1 MNLKDAVN
9 YEYSEQ
15 DMIKP
20 LKNITLSEADST
32 ETFDFKPF
40 EYERGTVT
48 KTAKGIINTIRDM
61 QDIPEQVKIFGKR
74 ISFGFGGYFG
84 DTEEETER
92 KKLNLVTAERN
103 LNEAQAE
110 RYKYTSP
117 KETESLSYGIGGGIV
132 NYGTMLVPA
141 GLVGGGLKAAGA
153 GAKAIST
160 GAEIAGL
167 GTMSVMELA
176 GQVQDKTPEKDGE
189 IDIEAMTPEWAR
201 KATGGTIAYTGLSA
215 LTEKYVG
222 FGKQMKMWNKPIQ
235 WGGNVTSKALTTLRT
250 AGTNALSEGA
260 TEGIQDLEA
269 TGIGLIDGTL
279 TMDKLPARLQ
289 QAWKSA
295 IIGGII
301 GGGVGTAAAMKSAR
315 NVKKQL
321 REMVA
326 PVVGEKDANTV
337 AEAIYNAGTDDM
349 TKAISIELELSS
361 ELKNK
366 HGKVWNS
373 MLTAVTKEME
383 GKPRFEGWSED
394 QKAHYA
400 NTVAK
405 HFADQTLAEANF
417 RGTTLDAILRASD
430 ITWNKGIRLARHIN
444 LFDAL
449 KNPEMIPPETK
460 LKRESLLA
468 FLKRQGGLQDYGGE
482 LKSRDAQKL
491 YPGIVSKNGMN
502 FDDAALMAW
511 ENGYFPSKTERPDIN
526 EFLEAVDE
534 GLRGNHRY
542 NVEEERNF
550 SDAIEDLREEL
561 DRLGID
567 YENMT
572 AAEIEKA
579 VDEIPELK
587 SLEREAAFYEQYEPE
602 IGLSEDEAER
612 FAMETEGKQYPVIE
626 DKDLPEYYQ
635 IAEENAQLDAENPAY
650 EGETITINGQ
660 EKTVYNSDGER
671 IAQSKEALEN
681 FYKWFGDSKV
691 VDEQGRPLVVYH
703 GSDSNFEVFDRTK
716 TRSTMDIQGNFFSPW
731 ELDAQGYGQ
740 NVRAFYLSIQNP
752 ASSNVGYKAL
762 KKFQGQND
770 AGIKAREELENMG
783 YDGVN
788 NDDEEYIAFES
799 NQIKSTQNRGTYS
812 ASDNIYYQMS
822 SKEITENLLRDIKKT
837 LTKPVSSEVL
847 SKTISTFNKTQGGR
861 GYTET
866 GDSVQAEIARSQGLA
881 TAQEISKAFK
891 NKGINISISTIENS
905 QVADEWHHI
914 GKNMKK
920 ANFYDVENFDID
932 ELLQEQKQEIREK
945 ERDKLFKDNVK
956 KLGLDKLK
964 DDDLYKKYQEATGE
978 KYGSFDSTVR
988 MFDSRRKAKN
998 YLYSFIIQ
1006 NTQTEFEQKNKVAQG
1021 TYSESENIYYQTG
1034 EDRDLVALHSISA
1047 GNLERAI
1054 DFGGFPVPSIAI
1066 VKKGQEFHFDDLP
1079 ITLVSNKEMIDPY
1092 DERNEVYNRDV
1103 WSKTFPFK
1111 TYKNPTEAKVKK
1123 FKDKYEGYFKK
1134 SASKNQLG
1142 SFIYQ
1147 VQRLNP
1153 ASAFNEYKNSSGM
1166 ILYYLE
1172 NIKGEKVE
1180 LKKKD
1185 VASDVLS
1192 MAGIDEELANKI
1204 KELDVE
1210 VDREKIGKAYLA
1222 MQEKKIA
1229 EDFADIQDEE
1239 KKNKLIKLSRKML
1252 LENKFDKDGKL
1263 YFSVAD
1269 TIVTAAKRYFE
1280 AKGEKVLDYYEV
1292 SRFLREKVEDD
1303 AKYEEWAEKTFE
1315 DDLVGNPMVEVGNKL
1330 KPFTIGN
1337 VVDAMILGNT
1347 VASQNALFGSGKII
1361 ASGAKKLE
1369 TIRDIKE
1376 EGKKLVSKEQSQKNM
1391 EEVNEQIDTF
1401 TRYFMD
1407 KNDFQQNMDRKTAS
1421 GEALAQV
1428 VKNKNITKESLQKA
1442 LNKYLVGKEKYSDE
1456 ALSYGIQVAKN
1467 IKNLVRYYFE
1477 AKPQR
1482 AVGLNEFSGAI
1493 MPTSTEF
1500 DAIAKKAE
1508 NAGLKVVRSDNQT
1521 EALEQFDNVYFQRG
1535 KNAQGSTKITPD
1547 EYIIK
1552 LLEEADESTL
1562 PHEFAHYWLTE
1573 MWNYTKTGRASENYM
1588 KRWNTIAD
1596 YLEVKPEQTRLT
1608 RGQQEKFASSY
1619 EAYLTRGE
1627 LPTPLI
1633 GSVFDDYDKWLQQVY
1648 KDYNKINYQSG
1659 FGKRRVRLTDA
1670 AIKFFQS
1677 MTTGTLEAPA
1687 LAPKNTGVAIPEKTE
1702 EVIKPT
1708 NEVVETPA
1716 TYETTRVINITEGE
1730 KGVSKVYQR
1739 EAMKHADRIV
1749 DELGVSYN
1757 KINLEEQA
1765 VKATEWVQNNLD
1777 EARKVVNGAPSPEG
1791 IIDTAIF
1798 IAYENEMLRIGNNAE
1813 YQRVLKIHSQVQT
1826 QRGQAIAAERITTDD
1841 VNNPAYWWKKLQ
1853 KSQETNVAR
1862 KLFKGDVKALN
1873 EAVETETKSIMKQ
1886 IAGKPKEEQVE
1897 ALTKLA
1903 EKLQKDYN
1911 LDTLYQM
1918 PDEVNERTV
1927 KEFVKDVFG
1936 INPDLITGNEVINK
1950 AEQLQKLWD
1959 NTKDDSGN
1967 PSVEAMRAKRE
1978 LNDLIQTRNPSS
1990 TLAIWTSI
1998 FGRGVMLMSVKS
2010 PVLNVISNIE
2020 AGLTEG
2026 ITRRIMYG
2034 ATEKAVDKTVKEK
2047 FSKYAWEVYKASG
2060 DIVST
2065 MNNYDDDMR
2074 VIGEQI
2080 LHSQGQGALR
2090 AASRKVEE
2098 VSFKYLMGAPDAW
2111 FKRLAFNDTA
2121 DLLATKIARE
2131 EGAKDISK
2139 RATEIYK
2146 DAILIKPQTE
2156 QGQLVR
2162 QKAQEQ
2168 AHYTTFTNDSWA
2180 AKFGLSARN
2189 WLNMVGRNKVRLGD
2203 LTMKFVKTPANVQM
2217 MGLEYGFGSL
2227 YTLYNIQEI
2236 IKNPQSEVSQHA
2248 IRAAVRNGLGI
2259 ALAALLYSMLDPEDY
2274 FSEFDTL
2281 NPKEKDRMRAMG
2293 AMPNSIKIGNRWVS
2307 LDYFGQIAIP
2317 LVGMLEARRN
2327 NGLRSYIQSGLTQAA
2342 KIPGIKET
2350 KQLIDTMSEYARYD
2364 LKPEKIVQ
2372 MIAGTVLD
2380 QARAM
2385 TIPAIVN
2392 DIAKMTDDYERDT
2405 MGGVFDKV
2413 FASIPGLRQTL
2424 PERYGIQ
2431 GIIETEPALS
2441 TLLFGSRVKTV
2452 QEDKLVREINKLSTK
2467 DEQPSISDVT
2477 KYGNLRLLSAEK
2489 KVRVRKEFYK
2499 FYNSESKKLIS
2510 TRAYKKKSPE
2520 EQKKALNKVR
2530 NRVIKSLKE
2539 KYSNDIKREKRR

>member
-1 MNLKDAVN
+1 MNLDDAEN
-9 YEYSEQ
+9 KLYTSEE
-15 DMIKP
+15 ITEPVK
-20 LKNITLSEADST
+20 LFTLSEADKMNKYT
-32 ETFDFKPF
+32 FKPF
-40 EYERGTVT
+40 DYDVRSDFS
-48 KTAKGIINTIRDM
+48 KGVSVGVGELS
-61 QDIPEQVKIFGKR
+61 DIPQEVVLFGKR
-74 ISFGFGGYFG
+74 ARLALGGYFG
-84 DTEEETER
+84 DTPEEFENKR
-92 KKLNLVTAERN
+92 VNLITAERN
-103 LNEAQAE
+103 LQEAKQNRMLE
-110 RYKYTSP
+110 NKVSP
-117 KETESLSYGIGGGIV
+117 EASESLSFSIGSNIPTFA
-132 NYGTMLVPA
+132 TMLLGA
-141 GLVGGGLKAAGA
+141 SAAYRGVR
-153 GAKAIST
+153 AIST
-160 GAEIAGL
+160 AEKAIGAAGKI
-167 GTMSVMELA
+167 GLA
-176 GQVQDKTPEKDGE
+176 ENFLFEGASEVAKKTPTVSKTDERIKTGE
-189 IDIEAMTPEWAR
+189 ARAGELDVDKITKEWAA
-201 KATGGTIAYTGLSA
+201 KSTLDVPLYAAVSTYLEA
-215 LTEKYVG
+215 KVG
-222 FGKQMKMWNKPIQ
+222 FGEQLNIWNTPIKLS
-235 WGGNVTSKALTTLRT
+235 GTTKNIVARALAKTGVTA
-250 AGTNALSEGA
+250 ASEGT
-260 TEGIQDLEA
+260 TETLQSLSS
-269 TGIGLIDGTL
+269 TGINLIDGTI
-279 TMDKLPARLQ
+279 TPKDLPEELQ
-289 QAWKSA
+289 EAVMSG
-295 IIGGII
+295 IVGGIM
-301 GGGVGTAAAMKSAR
+301 GTASGGSVSLKQAR
-315 NVKKQL
+315 NAISMIRQQI
-321 REMVA
+321 E
-326 PVVGEKDANTV
+326 PVVGKENAQVV
-337 AEAIYNAGTDDM
+337 AESLFNDASTDLSNIV
-349 TKAISIELELSS
+349 TRELELDSQ
-361 ELKNK
+361 LRNK
-366 HGKVWNS
+366 HGNVWNS

-468 FLKRQGGLQDYGGE
+468 FLKRNGGLQDYGGE

-491 YPGIVSKNGMN
+491 YPGIVNKNGMN

-511 ENGYFPSKTERPDIN
+511 ENGYFSSKTERPDIN

-542 NVEEERNF
+542 NTEEERNF

-579 VDEIPELK
+579 VDEIPEMK

-612 FAMETEGKQYPVIE
+612 LAMETEGKQYPVIE

-635 IAEENAQLDAENPAY
+635 IADENAKLDAENPAY
-650 EGETITINGQ
+650 DGETITINGK
-660 EKTVYNSDGER
+660 ERTVYNSNGER

-703 GSDSNFEVFDRTK
+703 GSENKFDTFDIKKIGKYGEAIGHGFYFAEKGIAERYNKGYLYPVYLRMENPVDYLDSNKIKKRQIEDIADWFNDNYIENEDGHRLFVDNLDYTFKGRKIDSYLISDMLDFAEYNEKDIDKDEVYQDIYKKIKEVTGIDGFIQK
-716 TRSTMDIQGNFFSPW
+716 TDVGTT
-731 ELDAQGYGQ
+731 Y
-740 NVRAFYLSIQNP
+740 VAFTP
-752 ASSNVGYKAL
+752 
-762 KKFQGQND
+762 
-770 AGIKAREELENMG
+770 
-783 YDGVN
+783 
-788 NDDEEYIAFES
+788 

-812 ASDNIYYQMS
+812 
-822 SKEITENLLRDIKKT
+822 
-837 LTKPVSSEVL
+837 
-847 SKTISTFNKTQGGR
+847 
-861 GYTET
+861 
-866 GDSVQAEIARSQGLA
+866 
-881 TAQEISKAFK
+881 
-891 NKGINISISTIENS
+891 
-905 QVADEWHHI
+905 
-914 GKNMKK
+914 
-920 ANFYDVENFDID
+920 
-932 ELLQEQKQEIREK
+932 
-945 ERDKLFKDNVK
+945 
-956 KLGLDKLK
+956 
-964 DDDLYKKYQEATGE
+964 
-978 KYGSFDSTVR
+978 
-988 MFDSRRKAKN
+988 
-998 YLYSFIIQ
+998 
-1006 NTQTEFEQKNKVAQG
+1006 
-1021 TYSESENIYYQTG
+1021 ESENIYYQSAFHGTPFPELEGGSFKLEKIGTG
-1034 EDRDLVALHSISA
+1034 ENAQAHGYGLYYAASYDIADKRYRERLTKPYTWFIS
-1047 GNLERAI
+1047 
-1054 DFGGFPVPSIAI
+1054 FGKVEYD
-1066 VKKGQEFHFDDLP
+1066 KKSG
-1079 ITLVSNKEMIDPY
+1079 K
-1092 DERNEVYNRDV
+1092 
-1103 WSKTFPFK
+1103 
-1111 TYKNPTEAKVKK
+1111 YKN
-1123 FKDKYEGYFKK
+1123 
-1134 SASKNQLG
+1134 
-1142 SFIYQ
+1142 
-1147 VQRLNP
+1147 
-1153 ASAFNEYKNSSGM
+1153 AFNEKTLEFEVYKDFKLDANEDYDT
-1166 ILYYLE
+1166 L
-1172 NIKGEKVE
+1172 IKSYEQTKGFADNTEEKIKIA
-1180 LKKKD
+1180 KKYKEYFINGD
-1185 VASDVLS
+1185 IHNFSDES
-1192 MAGIDEELANKI
+1192 MATGQ
-1204 KELDVE
+1204 VYE
-1210 VDREKIGKAYLA
+1210 VDLPENPYLLDE
-1222 MQEKKIA
+1222 QKTFA
-1229 EDFADIQDEE
+1229 EQSDFVKQQ
-1239 KKNKLIKLSRKML
+1239 LML
-1252 LENKFDKDGKL
+1252 VWDNL
-1263 YFSVAD
+1263 V
-1269 TIVTAAKRYFE
+1269 I
-1280 AKGEKVLDYYEV
+1280 
-1292 SRFLREKVEDD
+1292 DD
-1303 AKYEEWAEKTFE
+1303 AKIVNLTGSKTNPYKNVARHKTGKE
-1315 DDLVGNPMVEVGNKL
+1315 IYKDLAN
-1330 KPFTIGN
+1330 
-1337 VVDAMILGNT
+1337 ILGSDKA
-1347 VASQNALFGSGKII
+1347 ASEL
-1361 ASGAKKLE
+1361 LE
-1369 TIRDIKE
+1369 KNGIK
-1376 EGKKLVSKEQSQKNM
+1376 GITYDGRQDGQCFVIFNPKDVKVIQK
-1391 EEVNEQIDTF
+1391 F
-1401 TRYFMD
+1401 Y
-1407 KNDFQQNMDRKTAS
+1407 
-1421 GEALAQV
+1421 
-1428 VKNKNITKESLQKA
+1428 
-1442 LNKYLVGKEKYSDE
+1442 
-1456 ALSYGIQVAKN
+1456 
-1467 IKNLVRYYFE
+1467 
-1477 AKPQR
+1477 
-1482 AVGLNEFSGAI
+1482 
-1493 MPTSTEF
+1493 
-1500 DAIAKKAE
+1500 
-1508 NAGLKVVRSDNQT
+1508 
-1521 EALEQFDNVYFQRG
+1521 QRG

-1552 LLEEADESTL
+1552 LLESADESTL

-1573 MWNYTKTGRASENYM
+1573 MWNYTRTGRASENYM
-1588 KRWNTIAD
+1588 KRWNVISD
-1596 YLEVKPEQTRLT
+1596 YLGIKPEQTRLT

-1648 KDYNKINYQSG
+1648 NDYNKINYRSG

-1687 LAPKNTGVAIPEKTE
+1687 LAPKNTGVAIPKKTE

-1749 DELGVSYN
+1749 DELGVFYN

-1765 VKATEWVQNNLD
+1765 VKAVEWVQNNLD
-1777 EARKVVNGAPSPEG
+1777 EAHKVVNGAPAPEG

-1813 YQRVLKIHSQVQT
+1813 YQRALKIHGQVQA
-1826 QRGQAIAAERITTDD
+1826 QRGQAISAERIATDD
-1841 VNNPAYWWKKLQ
+1841 VYNPAYWWKKLQ
-1853 KSQETNVAR
+1853 KSQETNVVR
-1862 KLFKGDVKALN
+1862 KLFKGDADALN
-1873 EAVETETKSIMKQ
+1873 KVVETETKNLMKQ
-1886 IAGKPKEEQVE
+1886 IAGKPRDEQVK
-1897 ALTKLA
+1897 ALSNLA

-1927 KEFVKDVFG
+1927 REFIKDTIGV
-1936 INPDLITGNEVINK
+1936 NPDVMTGNEVINK

-1959 NTKDDSGN
+1959 NTKDNSGN

-1978 LNDLIQTRNPSS
+1978 LNDLIQAQNPSS

-1998 FGRGVMLMSVKS
+1998 FGRGVMLTSVKS

-2026 ITRRIMYG
+2026 ITRRIMYKT
-2034 ATEKAVDKTVKEK
+2034 TEKAVDTNVKKE
-2047 FSKYAWEVYKASG
+2047 FSDYAWEVYKASG

-2065 MNNYDDDMR
+2065 MNDYDDDMR

-2080 LHSQGQGALR
+2080 LHSQGPGAFR

-2098 VSFKYLMGAPDAW
+2098 ISFKYLMGAPDAVS
-2111 FKRLAFNDTA
+2111 KTLAFNDTA

-2146 DAILIKPQTE
+2146 DAILIRPQTE

-2227 YTLYNIQEI
+2227 YTLYNVQEI
-2236 IKNPQSEVSQHA
+2236 IKNPQSQVSQHA

-2259 ALAALLYSMLDPEDY
+2259 ALAALLYSMLDPDDY

-2307 LDYFGQIAIP
+2307 LDYFGQIAIS

-2327 NGLRSYIQSGLTQAA
+2327 DGLRSYIQSGLTQAA

-2372 MIAGTVLD
+2372 MMAGTVLD

-2424 PERYGIQ
+2424 PERYGVQ
-2431 GIIETEPALS
+2431 GIVETEPALS
-2441 TLLFGSRVKTV
+2441 TLLFGSRVKTA
-2452 QEDKLVREINKLSTK
+2452 QDNKLVREISKLSTK

-2477 KYGNLRLLSAEK
+2477 KYGDLRLLSAEK

-2499 FYNSESKKLIS
+2499 LYNSESKKLIS
-2510 TRAYKKKSPE
+2510 TRAYKEKTPE

-2530 NRVIKSLKE
+2530 SRVVKSLKE
-2539 KYSNDIKREKRR
+2539 KYSNDIQREKRRQ

>member
-1 MNLKDAVN
+1 MNLDDAEN
-9 YEYSEQ
+9 KLYNSEEI
-15 DMIKP
+15 IKP
-20 LKNITLSEADST
+20 VKLFTLSEADKMNKYT
-32 ETFDFKPF
+32 FKPF
-40 EYERGTVT
+40 DYDVRSDFS
-48 KTAKGIINTIRDM
+48 KGVSVGVGELS
-61 QDIPEQVKIFGKR
+61 DIPQEVVLFGKR
-74 ISFGFGGYFG
+74 ARLALGGYFG
-84 DTEEETER
+84 DTPEEFENKR
-92 KKLNLVTAERN
+92 VNLITAERN
-103 LNEAQAE
+103 LLEAKQNRMLE
-110 RYKYTSP
+110 NKVSP
-117 KETESLSYGIGGGIV
+117 EASESLSFSIGSNIPTFA
-132 NYGTMLVPA
+132 TML
-141 GLVGGGLKAAGA
+141 LGA
-153 GAKAIST
+153 GAAYRGVRAISTAEKAISAAGKIGLAENFLFE
-160 GAEIAGL
+160 GASEVAK
-167 GTMSVMELA
+167 
-176 GQVQDKTPEKDGE
+176 KTPTVSKTDERIKTGE
-189 IDIEAMTPEWAR
+189 ARAGELDVDKITKEWAA
-201 KATGGTIAYTGLSA
+201 KSTLDVPLYAAVSTYLEA
-215 LTEKYVG
+215 KVG
-222 FGKQMKMWNKPIQ
+222 FGEQLNIWNTPIKLS
-235 WGGNVTSKALTTLRT
+235 GTTKNIVARALAKTGVTA
-250 AGTNALSEGA
+250 ASEGT
-260 TEGIQDLEA
+260 TETLQSLSS
-269 TGIGLIDGTL
+269 TGINLIDGTI
-279 TMDKLPARLQ
+279 TPKELPEELQ
-289 QAWKSA
+289 EAVMSG
-295 IIGGII
+295 IVGGIM
-301 GGGVGTAAAMKSAR
+301 GTASGGSVSLKQAR
-315 NVKKQL
+315 NAISMIRQQV
-321 REMVA
+321 E
-326 PVVGEKDANTV
+326 PVVGKENAQTV
-337 AEAIYNAGTDDM
+337 AESLFNDASTDLSNIV
-349 TKAISIELELSS
+349 TRELELDSQ
-361 ELKNK
+361 LRNK
-366 HGKVWNS
+366 HGNVWNS

-383 GKPRFEGWSED
+383 GKSRFEGWSED
-394 QKAHYA
+394 RKAHYA

-417 RGTTLDAILRASD
+417 RGTTLDAVLRASD
-430 ITWNKGIRLARHIN
+430 ITWDNGIRLARHIN

-449 KNPEMIPPETK
+449 KNPEMIPAQTK

-468 FLKRQGGLQDYGGE
+468 FLKRKGGLQDYGGE

-511 ENGYFPSKTERPDIN
+511 EHGYFPSKTERPDIN

-550 SDAIEDLREEL
+550 SDAIEDLKEEL

-587 SLEREAAFYEQYEPE
+587 SLEHEAAFYEQYEPE

-635 IAEENAQLDAENPAY
+635 IADENAKLDKENPAY
-650 EGETITINGQ
+650 ESETIKINGQ
-660 EKTVYNSDGER
+660 DKTVYNSNGER
-671 IAQSKEALEN
+671 IAQSKEALQN

-691 VDEQGRPLVVYH
+691 VDKQGRPLVVYH
-703 GSDSNFEVFDRTK
+703 GSENKFDTFDIKKIGKYGEAIGHGFYFAEKGIAERYNKGYLYPVYLRMENPVDYLDSNKIKKRQIEDIADWFNDNYIENEDGHRLFVDNLDYTFKGRKIDSYLISDMLDFAEYNEKDIDKDEVYQDIYKKIKEVTGIDGFIQK
-716 TRSTMDIQGNFFSPW
+716 TDVGTT
-731 ELDAQGYGQ
+731 Y
-740 NVRAFYLSIQNP
+740 VAFNP
-752 ASSNVGYKAL
+752 
-762 KKFQGQND
+762 
-770 AGIKAREELENMG
+770 
-783 YDGVN
+783 
-788 NDDEEYIAFES
+788 

-812 ASDNIYYQMS
+812 
-822 SKEITENLLRDIKKT
+822 
-837 LTKPVSSEVL
+837 
-847 SKTISTFNKTQGGR
+847 
-861 GYTET
+861 
-866 GDSVQAEIARSQGLA
+866 
-881 TAQEISKAFK
+881 
-891 NKGINISISTIENS
+891 
-905 QVADEWHHI
+905 
-914 GKNMKK
+914 
-920 ANFYDVENFDID
+920 
-932 ELLQEQKQEIREK
+932 
-945 ERDKLFKDNVK
+945 
-956 KLGLDKLK
+956 
-964 DDDLYKKYQEATGE
+964 
-978 KYGSFDSTVR
+978 
-988 MFDSRRKAKN
+988 
-998 YLYSFIIQ
+998 
-1006 NTQTEFEQKNKVAQG
+1006 
-1021 TYSESENIYYQTG
+1021 ESENIYYQT
-1034 EDRDLVALHSISA
+1034 AFA
-1047 GNLERAI
+1047 GSRV
-1054 DFGGFPVPSIAI
+1054 D
-1066 VKKGQEFHFDDLP
+1066 
-1079 ITLVSNKEMIDPY
+1079 Y
-1092 DERNEVYNRDV
+1092 DEPSLEAIGTGEGAQAHGWGLYYALNRDV
-1103 WSKTFPFK
+1103 AEGYRETFTKGQSKLIIGDKSIEELINSYDWNNEDYDIADNMIDEITRHLEFRAKNQKDTYEARQSVLQDIGNYIQDLRGYLKKGSDDEVYIKHVKEDLENAEKLRDKIATYNAKEFK
-1111 TYKNPTEAKVKK
+1111 FEEQKGQVHEVDIPENPYLLDEQKILGEQSPLVKK
-1123 FKDKYEGYFKK
+1123 
-1134 SASKNQLG
+1134 A
-1142 SFIYQ
+1142 
-1147 VQRLNP
+1147 
-1153 ASAFNEYKNSSGM
+1153 
-1166 ILYYLE
+1166 
-1172 NIKGEKVE
+1172 
-1180 LKKKD
+1180 
-1185 VASDVLS
+1185 
-1192 MAGIDEELANKI
+1192 
-1204 KELDVE
+1204 
-1210 VDREKIGKAYLA
+1210 
-1222 MQEKKIA
+1222 
-1229 EDFADIQDEE
+1229 
-1239 KKNKLIKLSRKML
+1239 
-1252 LENKFDKDGKL
+1252 
-1263 YFSVAD
+1263 
-1269 TIVTAAKRYFE
+1269 
-1280 AKGEKVLDYYEV
+1280 
-1292 SRFLREKVEDD
+1292 LREV
-1303 AKYEEWAEKTFE
+1303 AK
-1315 DDLVGNPMVEVGNKL
+1315 EVGVKWDNRYD
-1330 KPFTIGN
+1330 N
-1337 VVDAMILGNT
+1337 
-1347 VASQNALFGSGKII
+1347 GKYIY
-1361 ASGAKKLE
+1361 
-1369 TIRDIKE
+1369 D
-1376 EGKKLVSKEQSQKNM
+1376 
-1391 EEVNEQIDTF
+1391 
-1401 TRYFMD
+1401 
-1407 KNDFQQNMDRKTAS
+1407 
-1421 GEALAQV
+1421 
-1428 VKNKNITKESLQKA
+1428 
-1442 LNKYLVGKEKYSDE
+1442 
-1456 ALSYGIQVAKN
+1456 N
-1467 IKNLVRYYFE
+1467 IKNVLGS
-1477 AKPQR
+1477 Q
-1482 AVGLNEFSGAI
+1482 
-1493 MPTSTEF
+1493 
-1500 DAIAKKAE
+1500 KAASQMLE
-1508 NAGLKVVRSDNQT
+1508 KYGIKGITYDGRQDGRCFVIFNPKDVKVIQK
-1521 EALEQFDNVYFQRG
+1521 FYQRG

-1552 LLEEADESTL
+1552 LLESADESTL

-1573 MWNYTKTGRASENYM
+1573 MWNYTRTGRASENYM
-1588 KRWNTIAD
+1588 KRWNIISD
-1596 YLEVKPEQTRLT
+1596 YLGIKPEQTRLT

-1648 KDYNKINYQSG
+1648 NDYNKINYQSG

-1716 TYETTRVINITEGE
+1716 TYDTTRVINITEGQ
-1730 KGVSKVYQR
+1730 KGVSKVFQR

-1765 VKATEWVQNNLD
+1765 IKASEWVQNNLD
-1777 EARKVVNGAPSPEG
+1777 EARKVVNGAPAPEG

-1813 YQRVLKIHSQVQT
+1813 YQRALKIHSQVQT

-1841 VNNPAYWWKKLQ
+1841 VYNPAYWWKKLQ

-1862 KLFKGDVKALN
+1862 KLFKGDTDALN
-1873 EAVETETKSIMKQ
+1873 QVVETETKNLMKQ
-1886 IAGKPKEEQVE
+1886 IAGKPRDEQVK
-1897 ALTKLA
+1897 ALSNLA

-1918 PDEVNERTV
+1918 PDEVNELTV
-1927 KEFVKDVFG
+1927 REFVKDTLGV
-1936 INPDLITGNEVINK
+1936 NPDVMTGNEVINK

-1959 NTKDDSGN
+1959 NTKDSSGN

-1978 LNDLIQTRNPSS
+1978 LNDLIQAQNPSS

-1998 FGRGVMLMSVKS
+1998 FGRGVMLASVKS
-2010 PVLNVISNIE
+2010 PVLNIISNIE

-2026 ITRRIMYG
+2026 ITRRIMYKT
-2034 ATEKAVDKTVKEK
+2034 TEKAVDANVKKE
-2047 FSKYAWEVYKASG
+2047 FSNYAWEVYKASG

-2065 MNNYDDDMR
+2065 MNDYDDDMR

-2080 LHSQGQGALR
+2080 LHSQGQGAFR

-2098 VSFKYLMGAPDAW
+2098 ISFKYLMGAPDAVS
-2111 FKRLAFNDTA
+2111 KTLAFNDTA

-2146 DAILIKPQTE
+2146 DAILIRPQTE

-2227 YTLYNIQEI
+2227 YTLYNIQEV

-2281 NPKEKDRMRAMG
+2281 NPKEKDRMRALG
-2293 AMPNSIKIGNRWVS
+2293 ALPNSIKIGNRWVS

-2327 NGLRSYIQSGLTQAA
+2327 DGLRSYIQSGLTQAA

-2372 MIAGTVLD
+2372 MMAGTVLD

-2424 PERYGIQ
+2424 PERYGVQ
-2431 GIIETEPALS
+2431 GVIETEPALS
-2441 TLLFGSRVKTV
+2441 TLLFGSRVKTA
-2452 QEDKLVREINKLSTK
+2452 QEDRLVREINKLSTK

-2477 KYGNLRLLSAEK
+2477 NYGDLRLLSAEK

-2499 FYNSESKKLIS
+2499 LYNSESKKLIS
-2510 TRAYKKKSPE
+2510 TREYQKKAPD

-2530 NRVIKSLKE
+2530 SRVVKSLKE
-2539 KYSNDIKREKRR
+2539 KYSNDIKREKRRQ

>member
-1 MNLKDAVN
+1 MNLDDAEN
-9 YEYSEQ
+9 KLYNSEE
-15 DMIKP
+15 IAKP
-20 LKNITLSEADST
+20 VKLFTLSEADKMNKYT
-32 ETFDFKPF
+32 FKPF
-40 EYERGTVT
+40 DYDVRSDFS
-48 KTAKGIINTIRDM
+48 KGVSVGVGELS
-61 QDIPEQVKIFGKR
+61 DIPQEVVLFGKR
-74 ISFGFGGYFG
+74 ARLALGGYFG
-84 DTEEETER
+84 DTPEEFENKR
-92 KKLNLVTAERN
+92 VNLITAERN
-103 LNEAQAE
+103 LQEAKQN
-110 RYKYTSP
+110 RMLKNKVSP
-117 KETESLSYGIGGGIV
+117 EASESLSFSIGSNIPTFA
-132 NYGTMLVPA
+132 TML
-141 GLVGGGLKAAGA
+141 LGA
-153 GAKAIST
+153 GAAYRGVRAISTAEKAISAAGKIGLAENFLFE
-160 GAEIAGL
+160 GASEVAK
-167 GTMSVMELA
+167 
-176 GQVQDKTPEKDGE
+176 KTPTVSKTDERIKTGE
-189 IDIEAMTPEWAR
+189 ARAGELDVDKITKEWAAKSTLDVPLYAAVSTYLEA
-201 KATGGTIAYTGLSA
+201 KA
-215 LTEKYVG
+215 G
-222 FGKQMKMWNKPIQ
+222 FGEQLNIWNTPIKLS
-235 WGGNVTSKALTTLRT
+235 GTTKNIVARALAKTGVTAT
-250 AGTNALSEGA
+250 SEGT
-260 TEGIQDLEA
+260 TETLQSLSS
-269 TGIGLIDGTL
+269 TGINLIDGTI
-279 TMDKLPARLQ
+279 TPKDLPEELQ
-289 QAWKSA
+289 EAVMSG
-295 IIGGII
+295 IVGGIM
-301 GGGVGTAAAMKSAR
+301 GTASGGSVSLKQAR
-315 NVKKQL
+315 NAISMIRQQV
-321 REMVA
+321 E
-326 PVVGEKDANTV
+326 PVVGKENAQVV
-337 AEAIYNAGTDDM
+337 AESLFNDASTDLSNIV
-349 TKAISIELELSS
+349 TRELELDSQ
-361 ELKNK
+361 LRNK
-366 HGKVWNS
+366 HGNVWNS

-468 FLKRQGGLQDYGGE
+468 FLKRNGGLQDYGGE

-542 NVEEERNF
+542 NTEEERNF

-579 VDEIPELK
+579 VDEIPEMK

-612 FAMETEGKQYPVIE
+612 LAMETEGKQYPVIE

-635 IAEENAQLDAENPAY
+635 IADENAQLDAENPAY
-650 EGETITINGQ
+650 KGETITINGK
-660 EKTVYNSDGER
+660 ERTVYNSNGER

-703 GSDSNFEVFDRTK
+703 GSENKFDTFDIKKIGKYGEAIGHGFYFAEKGIAERYNKGYLYPVYLRMENPVDYLDSNKIKKRQIEDIADWFNDNYIENEDGHRLFVDNLDYTFKGRKIDSYLISDMLDFAEYNEKDIDKDEVYQDIYKKIKEVTGIDGFIQK
-716 TRSTMDIQGNFFSPW
+716 TDVGTT
-731 ELDAQGYGQ
+731 Y
-740 NVRAFYLSIQNP
+740 VAFTP
-752 ASSNVGYKAL
+752 
-762 KKFQGQND
+762 
-770 AGIKAREELENMG
+770 
-783 YDGVN
+783 
-788 NDDEEYIAFES
+788 

-812 ASDNIYYQMS
+812 
-822 SKEITENLLRDIKKT
+822 
-837 LTKPVSSEVL
+837 
-847 SKTISTFNKTQGGR
+847 
-861 GYTET
+861 
-866 GDSVQAEIARSQGLA
+866 
-881 TAQEISKAFK
+881 
-891 NKGINISISTIENS
+891 
-905 QVADEWHHI
+905 
-914 GKNMKK
+914 
-920 ANFYDVENFDID
+920 
-932 ELLQEQKQEIREK
+932 
-945 ERDKLFKDNVK
+945 
-956 KLGLDKLK
+956 
-964 DDDLYKKYQEATGE
+964 
-978 KYGSFDSTVR
+978 
-988 MFDSRRKAKN
+988 
-998 YLYSFIIQ
+998 
-1006 NTQTEFEQKNKVAQG
+1006 
-1021 TYSESENIYYQTG
+1021 ESENIYYQSAFAGSGVDYDTPSLEAIG
-1034 EDRDLVALHSISA
+1034 SGQGAATHGYGLYYALNKEVAERYRKAAAPNEYNKLMYDGKEISDTSPM
-1047 GNLERAI
+1047 GVIYHNMAI
-1054 DFGGFPVPSIAI
+1054 DNAYT
-1066 VKKGQEFHFDDLP
+1066 KK
-1079 ITLVSNKEMIDPY
+1079 
-1092 DERNEVYNRDV
+1092 
-1103 WSKTFPFK
+1103 W
-1111 TYKNPTEAKVKK
+1111 
-1123 FKDKYEGYFKK
+1123 
-1134 SASKNQLG
+1134 
-1142 SFIYQ
+1142 
-1147 VQRLNP
+1147 
-1153 ASAFNEYKNSSGM
+1153 
-1166 ILYYLE
+1166 LE
-1172 NIKGEKVE
+1172 Q
-1180 LKKKD
+1180 
-1185 VASDVLS
+1185 
-1192 MAGIDEELANKI
+1192 KI
-1204 KELDVE
+1204 KNIEN
-1210 VDREKIGKAYLA
+1210 GKEY
-1222 MQEKKIA
+1222 
-1229 EDFADIQDEE
+1229 
-1239 KKNKLIKLSRKML
+1239 
-1252 LENKFDKDGKL
+1252 
-1263 YFSVAD
+1263 
-1269 TIVTAAKRYFE
+1269 
-1280 AKGEKVLDYYEV
+1280 
-1292 SRFLREKVEDD
+1292 
-1303 AKYEEWAEKTFE
+1303 
-1315 DDLVGNPMVEVGNKL
+1315 GNKL
-1330 KPFTIGN
+1330 TYQKAMDLIDGIDFSKFSEKL
-1337 VVDAMILGNT
+1337 VDAGQVHEVDIPENPYLLDEQKILG
-1347 VASQNALFGSGKII
+1347 
-1361 ASGAKKLE
+1361 
-1369 TIRDIKE
+1369 
-1376 EGKKLVSKEQSQKNM
+1376 EQSP
-1391 EEVNEQIDTF
+1391 
-1401 TRYFMD
+1401 
-1407 KNDFQQNMDRKTAS
+1407 
-1421 GEALAQV
+1421 L
-1428 VKNKNITKESLQKA
+1428 VKKA
-1442 LNKYLVGKEKYSDE
+1442 LRE
-1456 ALSYGIQVAKN
+1456 VAKEVGVKWDNRYDNGKYIYDN
-1467 IKNLVRYYFE
+1467 IKNVLGS
-1477 AKPQR
+1477 Q
-1482 AVGLNEFSGAI
+1482 
-1493 MPTSTEF
+1493 
-1500 DAIAKKAE
+1500 KAASQMLE
-1508 NAGLKVVRSDNQT
+1508 KYGIKGITYDGGQDGRCFVIFNPKDVKVIQK
-1521 EALEQFDNVYFQRG
+1521 FYQRG

-1552 LLEEADESTL
+1552 LLESADASTL

-1573 MWNYTKTGRASENYM
+1573 MWNYTRTGRASENYM
-1588 KRWNTIAD
+1588 KRWNIISD
-1596 YLEVKPEQTRLT
+1596 YLGIKPEQTRLT

-1648 KDYNKINYQSG
+1648 NDYNKINYQSG

-1677 MTTGTLEAPA
+1677 MTTGTLEAPV

-1702 EVIKPT
+1702 KVIKPT
-1708 NEVVETPA
+1708 NEVVETPT

-1765 VKATEWVQNNLD
+1765 VKATEWVQNNLE
-1777 EARKVVNGAPSPEG
+1777 EARKVVNGAPAPEG

-1813 YQRVLKIHSQVQT
+1813 YQRALKIHSQVQT

-1862 KLFKGDVKALN
+1862 KLFKGDTDALN
-1873 EAVETETKSIMKQ
+1873 QVVETETKNLMKQ
-1886 IAGKPKEEQVE
+1886 IAGKPRDEQVK
-1897 ALTKLA
+1897 ALSNLA

-1978 LNDLIQTRNPSS
+1978 LNDLIQAKNPSS

-1998 FGRGVMLMSVKS
+1998 FGRGVMLTSVKS
-2010 PVLNVISNIE
+2010 PVLNIISNIE

-2026 ITRRIMYG
+2026 ITRRIMYKT
-2034 ATEKAVDKTVKEK
+2034 TEKAVDANVKKE
-2047 FSKYAWEVYKASG
+2047 FSDYAWEVYKASG

-2146 DAILIKPQTE
+2146 DAILIKPQTK

-2180 AKFGLSARN
+2180 ARFGLSARN

-2327 NGLRSYIQSGLTQAA
+2327 DGLRSYIQSGLTQAA

-2372 MIAGTVLD
+2372 MMAGTVLD

-2424 PERYGIQ
+2424 PERYGVQ

-2441 TLLFGSRVKTV
+2441 TLLFGSRVKTE
-2452 QEDKLVREINKLSTK
+2452 QSDKLVREVEKLAGK
-2467 DEQPSISDVT
+2467 AEQPSISDVT
-2477 KYGNLRLLSAEK
+2477 KYGDLRLLSPEK
-2489 KVRVRKEFYK
+2489 KVKVRKEFYK
-2499 FYNSESKKLIS
+2499 AYNAESKKLIS
-2510 TRAYKKKSPE
+2510 TREYQKKSPE
-2520 EQKKALNKVR
+2520 DKKKALNKVR
-2530 NRVIKSLKE
+2530 NRVVKSLKE
-2539 KYSNDIKREKRR
+2539 KYSNDIQREKRRQ

>member
-1 MNLKDAVN
+1 MNLKDAVDF
-9 YEYSEQ
+9 EYPENE
-15 DMIKP
+15 MAKP

-32 ETFDFKPF
+32 ETFKFKPF
-40 EYERGTVT
+40 EYERGAVT
-48 KTAKGIINTIRDM
+48 KTTKGVINTIRDM

-117 KETESLSYGIGGGIV
+117 KETESLSYGIGGGVV

-153 GAKAIST
+153 GAKVIST

-176 GQVQDKTPEKDGE
+176 GQVQDKTPEKDGK

-250 AGTNALSEGA
+250 AGANALSEGA

-326 PVVGEKDANTV
+326 PVVGEQDANTV

-349 TKAISIELELSS
+349 TKAMSIELELSS

-373 MLTAVTKEME
+373 MLAAVSREIE
-383 GKPRFEGWSED
+383 GKPRFMAMSED
-394 QKAHYA
+394 ERASYA

-405 HFADQTLAEANF
+405 HFADQVLAEANY
-417 RGTTLDAILRASD
+417 RGTTLDAILSASD
-430 ITWNKGIRLARHIN
+430 ITYDKGIRLERHIN

-468 FLKRQGGLQDYGGE
+468 FLKRNGGLQDYGGE

-542 NVEEERNF
+542 NTEEERNF

-579 VDEIPELK
+579 VDEIPEMK

-612 FAMETEGKQYPVIE
+612 LAMETEGKQYPVIE
-626 DKDLPEYYQ
+626 DKDLPE
-635 IAEENAQLDAENPAY
+635 
-650 EGETITINGQ
+650 
-660 EKTVYNSDGER
+660 R
-671 IAQSKEALEN
+671 
-681 FYKWFGDSKV
+681 
-691 VDEQGRPLVVYH
+691 
-703 GSDSNFEVFDRTK
+703 
-716 TRSTMDIQGNFFSPW
+716 
-731 ELDAQGYGQ
+731 
-740 NVRAFYLSIQNP
+740 
-752 ASSNVGYKAL
+752 
-762 KKFQGQND
+762 
-770 AGIKAREELENMG
+770 
-783 YDGVN
+783 
-788 NDDEEYIAFES
+788 
-799 NQIKSTQNRGTYS
+799 
-812 ASDNIYYQMS
+812 
-822 SKEITENLLRDIKKT
+822 
-837 LTKPVSSEVL
+837 
-847 SKTISTFNKTQGGR
+847 
-861 GYTET
+861 
-866 GDSVQAEIARSQGLA
+866 
-881 TAQEISKAFK
+881 
-891 NKGINISISTIENS
+891 
-905 QVADEWHHI
+905 
-914 GKNMKK
+914 
-920 ANFYDVENFDID
+920 
-932 ELLQEQKQEIREK
+932 
-945 ERDKLFKDNVK
+945 
-956 KLGLDKLK
+956 
-964 DDDLYKKYQEATGE
+964 
-978 KYGSFDSTVR
+978 
-988 MFDSRRKAKN
+988 
-998 YLYSFIIQ
+998 
-1006 NTQTEFEQKNKVAQG
+1006 
-1021 TYSESENIYYQTG
+1021 YYQTG
-1034 EDRDLVALHSISA
+1034 EDRDLVALHSISSR
-1047 GNLERAI
+1047 NLDRAI

-1066 VKKGQEFHFDDLP
+1066 VKRGQEFGSQFGA
-1079 ITLVSNKEMIDPY
+1079 ITLVGNKDMIDPS
-1092 DERNEVYNRDV
+1092 RSKNEVYNRDI
-1103 WSKTFPFK
+1103 WSKTFPFA
-1111 TYKNPTEAKVKK
+1111 TYGKVKK
-1123 FKDKYEGYFKK
+1123 KTRDDFRDAVKEYFVKSDSENELGSLLYYVDRGVSPEKAVTEFEDSDGARLMYLEKEKGKKIDIPTYDTAQRLIENINSQYGIEVNKEFVEKIAEFESYPSKEVMEKDILPLINEAIDNSKYEG
-1134 SASKNQLG
+1134 
-1142 SFIYQ
+1142 
-1147 VQRLNP
+1147 
-1153 ASAFNEYKNSSGM
+1153 
-1166 ILYYLE
+1166 
-1172 NIKGEKVE
+1172 
-1180 LKKKD
+1180 
-1185 VASDVLS
+1185 
-1192 MAGIDEELANKI
+1192 
-1204 KELDVE
+1204 
-1210 VDREKIGKAYLA
+1210 REKYANRLREVARSLFIEDGKVDEFNIEGLIRRCKEYVR
-1222 MQEKKIA
+1222 EKGTKKIDKYA
-1229 EDFADIQDEE
+1229 LRD
-1239 KKNKLIKLSRKML
+1239 
-1252 LENKFDKDGKL
+1252 KFDELITDYDDYSKW
-1263 YFSVAD
+1263 
-1269 TIVTAAKRYFE
+1269 AKKYI
-1280 AKGEKVLDYYEV
+1280 
-1292 SRFLREKVEDD
+1292 EDN
-1303 AKYEEWAEKTFE
+1303 
-1315 DDLVGNPMVEVGNKL
+1315 LVGEPMVEVGKRL
-1330 KPFTIGN
+1330 LPFNLEN
-1337 VVDAMILGNT
+1337 VTKAMTQGIT
-1347 VASQNALFGSGKII
+1347 KNAQESFVYGSGKVI
-1361 ASGAKKLE
+1361 AAGAKQLKS
-1369 TIRDIKE
+1369 IKE
-1376 EGKKLVSKEQSQKNM
+1376 IKLEGKKLVSKEEQEEKIKELQDDMNEFTNKFMTSSDFTSSMEQKEAAFRALGTVTGKENPT
-1391 EEVNEQIDTF
+1391 NED
-1401 TRYFMD
+1401 M
-1407 KNDFQQNMDRKTAS
+1407 
-1421 GEALAQV
+1421 
-1428 VKNKNITKESLQKA
+1428 QKA
-1442 LNKYLVGKEKYSDE
+1442 LNYEFGNSKKYSDE
-1456 ALSYGIQVAKN
+1456 LLAAGVRVAKSSRN
-1467 IKNLVRYYFE
+1467 IARYYFE

-1508 NAGLKVVRSDNQT
+1508 DAGLKVVRSDNQT
-1521 EALEQFDNVYFQRG
+1521 EALEQFDNVFFQRG
-1535 KNAQGSTKITPD
+1535 KNTKGITQITPD
-1547 EYIIK
+1547 AYIIK
-1552 LLEEADESTL
+1552 LLEGADESTL

-1573 MWNYTKTGRASENYM
+1573 MWNYTRTGRASENYM
-1588 KRWNTIAD
+1588 KRWNIISD
-1596 YLEVKPEQTRLT
+1596 YLGIKPEQTRLT

-1633 GSVFDDYDKWLQQVY
+1633 GSAFDDYDKWLQRVY
-1648 KDYNKINYQSG
+1648 SNYNRINYQSG
-1659 FGKRRVRLTDA
+1659 YGKRRVRLTDA

-1687 LAPKNTGVAIPEKTE
+1687 LAPKDTGVEVPQTVSAE
-1702 EVIKPT
+1702 EVIEPT
-1708 NEVVETPA
+1708 NEIIETPT
-1716 TYETTRVINITEGE
+1716 TYDTTRVINITEGK

-1765 VKATEWVQNNLD
+1765 IKAAEWVQNNLE
-1777 EARKVVNGAPSPEG
+1777 EARKVVDGAAAPEG

-1813 YQRVLKIHSQVQT
+1813 YQRALKIHSQVQT
-1826 QRGQAIAAERITTDD
+1826 QRGQAIAAERISTDD
-1841 VNNPAYWWKKLQ
+1841 VYNPAYWWKKLQ
-1853 KSQETNVAR
+1853 KNKENEVAR

-1886 IAGKPKEEQVE
+1886 IAGKPKDEQVK
-1897 ALTKLA
+1897 ALTELA

-1911 LDTLYQM
+1911 LNTLYQM
-1918 PDEVNERTV
+1918 PDNINERTV

-1936 INPDLITGNEVINK
+1936 INPTLIEGSEVTNK

-1959 NTKDDSGN
+1959 NTKDKSGN

-1978 LNDLIQTRNPSS
+1978 LNDLINAKTPSNK
-1990 TLAIWTSI
+1990 LAIWTSI
-1998 FGRGVMLMSVKS
+1998 FGRGIMLTSVKS
-2010 PVLNVISNIE
+2010 PLLNIISNIE
-2020 AGLTEG
+2020 AGVTEG
-2026 ITRRIMYG
+2026 VTRRLMYG
-2034 ATEKAVDKTVKEK
+2034 TTEKAVDKSVKKE

-2060 DIVST
+2060 DIVT
-2065 MNNYDDDMR
+2065 IMNDYDDDMR
-2074 VIGEQI
+2074 IIGEQI
-2080 LHSQGQGALR
+2080 LHSQGEGLLR

-2098 VSFKYLMGAPDAW
+2098 VSFKYLMGAPDVW

-2146 DAILIKPQTE
+2146 DAILIKPETE
-2156 QGQLVR
+2156 VGQKVR
-2162 QKAQEQ
+2162 EQAQAQ

-2180 AKFGLSARN
+2180 ARFGLSARN
-2189 WLNMVGRNKVRLGD
+2189 WLNMVGRNKIRLGD

-2217 MGLEYGFGSL
+2217 MGLEYGFGLL
-2227 YTLYNIQEI
+2227 YTAYNVQEI
-2236 IKNPQSEVSQHA
+2236 IKNPQSETSKIA
-2248 IRAAVRNGLGI
+2248 IKAAVRNGLGI
-2259 ALAALLYSMLDPEDY
+2259 ALAALLYSMLDPDEY

-2307 LDYFGQIAIP
+2307 LDYFGQLGIP

-2364 LKPEKIVQ
+2364 LKPEKIAQ
-2372 MIAGTVLD
+2372 MMAGTVLD

-2431 GIIETEPALS
+2431 GLVRTEPALS
-2441 TLLFGSRVKTV
+2441 TLLFGSRVKTE
-2452 QEDKLVREINKLSTK
+2452 QSDKLVREVEKLAGK
-2467 DEQPSISDVT
+2467 AEQPSISDVT
-2477 KYGNLRLLSAEK
+2477 KYGDLRLLSPEK
-2489 KVRVRKEFYK
+2489 KVKVRKEFYK
-2499 FYNSESKKLIS
+2499 LYNSESKKLIS
-2510 TRAYKKKSPE
+2510 TREYQKKSPE
-2520 EQKKALNKVR
+2520 DKKKALNKVR
-2530 NRVIKSLKE
+2530 NRVVKSLKE
-2539 KYSNDIKREKRR
+2539 KYSNDIQREKRRK

>member
-32 ETFDFKPF
+32 ETFNFKPF

-48 KTAKGIINTIRDM
+48 KTTKGVINTIRDM

-117 KETESLSYGIGGGIV
+117 KETESLSYGIGGGVV

-176 GQVQDKTPEKDGE
+176 GQVQDKTPEKDGK

-250 AGTNALSEGA
+250 AGANALSEGA

-326 PVVGEKDANTV
+326 PVVGEQDANTV

-349 TKAISIELELSS
+349 TKAMSIELELSS

-468 FLKRQGGLQDYGGE
+468 FLKRNGGLQDYGGE

-542 NVEEERNF
+542 NTEEERNF

-579 VDEIPELK
+579 VDEIPEMK

-612 FAMETEGKQYPVIE
+612 LAMETEGKEYPIIE
-626 DKDLPEYYQ
+626 DKDLPE
-635 IAEENAQLDAENPAY
+635 
-650 EGETITINGQ
+650 
-660 EKTVYNSDGER
+660 R
-671 IAQSKEALEN
+671 
-681 FYKWFGDSKV
+681 
-691 VDEQGRPLVVYH
+691 
-703 GSDSNFEVFDRTK
+703 
-716 TRSTMDIQGNFFSPW
+716 
-731 ELDAQGYGQ
+731 
-740 NVRAFYLSIQNP
+740 
-752 ASSNVGYKAL
+752 
-762 KKFQGQND
+762 
-770 AGIKAREELENMG
+770 
-783 YDGVN
+783 
-788 NDDEEYIAFES
+788 
-799 NQIKSTQNRGTYS
+799 
-812 ASDNIYYQMS
+812 
-822 SKEITENLLRDIKKT
+822 
-837 LTKPVSSEVL
+837 
-847 SKTISTFNKTQGGR
+847 
-861 GYTET
+861 
-866 GDSVQAEIARSQGLA
+866 
-881 TAQEISKAFK
+881 
-891 NKGINISISTIENS
+891 
-905 QVADEWHHI
+905 
-914 GKNMKK
+914 
-920 ANFYDVENFDID
+920 
-932 ELLQEQKQEIREK
+932 
-945 ERDKLFKDNVK
+945 
-956 KLGLDKLK
+956 
-964 DDDLYKKYQEATGE
+964 
-978 KYGSFDSTVR
+978 
-988 MFDSRRKAKN
+988 
-998 YLYSFIIQ
+998 
-1006 NTQTEFEQKNKVAQG
+1006 
-1021 TYSESENIYYQTG
+1021 YYQTG
-1034 EDRDLVALHSISA
+1034 EDRDLVALHSISSR
-1047 GNLERAI
+1047 NLDRAI

-1066 VKKGQEFHFDDLP
+1066 VKRGQEFGSQFGA
-1079 ITLVSNKEMIDPY
+1079 ITLVGNKDMIDPS
-1092 DERNEVYNRDV
+1092 RSKNEVYNRDI
-1103 WSKTFPFK
+1103 WSKTFPFA
-1111 TYKNPTEAKVKK
+1111 TYGKVKK
-1123 FKDKYEGYFKK
+1123 KTRDDFRDAVKEYFVKSDSENELGSLLYYVDRGVSPEKAVTEFEDSDGARLMYLEKEKGKKIDIPTYDTAQRLIENINSQYGIEVNKEFVEKIAEFESYPSKEVMEKDILPLINEAIDNSKYEG
-1134 SASKNQLG
+1134 
-1142 SFIYQ
+1142 
-1147 VQRLNP
+1147 
-1153 ASAFNEYKNSSGM
+1153 
-1166 ILYYLE
+1166 
-1172 NIKGEKVE
+1172 
-1180 LKKKD
+1180 
-1185 VASDVLS
+1185 
-1192 MAGIDEELANKI
+1192 
-1204 KELDVE
+1204 
-1210 VDREKIGKAYLA
+1210 REKYANRLREVARSLFIEDGKVDEFNIEGLIRQCKEYVR
-1222 MQEKKIA
+1222 EKGTKKIDKYA
-1229 EDFADIQDEE
+1229 LRD
-1239 KKNKLIKLSRKML
+1239 
-1252 LENKFDKDGKL
+1252 KFDELITDYDDYSKW
-1263 YFSVAD
+1263 
-1269 TIVTAAKRYFE
+1269 AKKYI
-1280 AKGEKVLDYYEV
+1280 
-1292 SRFLREKVEDD
+1292 EDN
-1303 AKYEEWAEKTFE
+1303 
-1315 DDLVGNPMVEVGNKL
+1315 LVGEPMVEVGKRL
-1330 KPFTIGN
+1330 LPFNLEN
-1337 VVDAMILGNT
+1337 VTKAMTQGIT
-1347 VASQNALFGSGKII
+1347 KNAQESFVYGSGKVI
-1361 ASGAKKLE
+1361 AAGAKQLKS
-1369 TIRDIKE
+1369 IKE
-1376 EGKKLVSKEQSQKNM
+1376 IKLEGKKLVSKEEQEEKIKELQDDMNEFTNKFMTSSDFTSSMEQKEAAFRALGTVTGKENPT
-1391 EEVNEQIDTF
+1391 NED
-1401 TRYFMD
+1401 M
-1407 KNDFQQNMDRKTAS
+1407 
-1421 GEALAQV
+1421 
-1428 VKNKNITKESLQKA
+1428 QKA
-1442 LNKYLVGKEKYSDE
+1442 LNYEFGNSKKYSDE
-1456 ALSYGIQVAKN
+1456 LLAAGVRVAKSSRN
-1467 IKNLVRYYFE
+1467 IARYYFE

-1508 NAGLKVVRSDNQT
+1508 DAGLKVVRSDNQI
-1521 EALEQFDNVYFQRG
+1521 EALEQFDNVFFQRG
-1535 KNAQGSTKITPD
+1535 KGSTKITPD

-1552 LLEEADESTL
+1552 LLESADESTL

-1573 MWNYTKTGRASENYM
+1573 MWNYTRTGRASENYM
-1588 KRWNTIAD
+1588 KRWNIISD
-1596 YLEVKPEQTRLT
+1596 YLGIKPEQTRLT

-1687 LAPKNTGVAIPEKTE
+1687 LAPKDTGVEVPQTVSAE

-1708 NEVVETPA
+1708 NEVVETPT
-1716 TYETTRVINITEGE
+1716 TYDTTRVINITEGK

-1765 VKATEWVQNNLD
+1765 VKASEWVQNNLD
-1777 EARKVVNGAPSPEG
+1777 EARKVVNGAPAPEG

-1813 YQRVLKIHSQVQT
+1813 YQRALKIHSQVQT

-1841 VNNPAYWWKKLQ
+1841 VYNPAYWWKKLQ

-1862 KLFKGDVKALN
+1862 KLFKGDTDALN
-1873 EAVETETKSIMKQ
+1873 KVVETETKSIMKQ

-1927 KEFVKDVFG
+1927 REFIKDTIGV
-1936 INPDLITGNEVINK
+1936 NPDVMAGNEVINK

-1959 NTKDDSGN
+1959 NTKDKSGN

-1978 LNDLIQTRNPSS
+1978 LNDLIQAQNPSS

-1998 FGRGVMLMSVKS
+1998 FGRGVMLASVKS
-2010 PVLNVISNIE
+2010 PVLNIISNIE

-2026 ITRRIMYG
+2026 ITRRIMYKT
-2034 ATEKAVDKTVKEK
+2034 TEKAVDANVKKE
-2047 FSKYAWEVYKASG
+2047 FSNYAWEVYKASG

-2065 MNNYDDDMR
+2065 MNDYDDDMR
-2074 VIGEQI
+2074 IIGEQI
-2080 LHSQGQGALR
+2080 LHSQGPGAFR

-2098 VSFKYLMGAPDAW
+2098 VSFKYLMGAPDAVA
-2111 FKRLAFNDTA
+2111 KTLAFNDTA
-2121 DLLATKIARE
+2121 DLLATKIAKE
-2131 EGAKDISK
+2131 EGVKDISA

-2146 DAILIKPQTE
+2146 DAILIKPETE
-2156 QGQLVR
+2156 VGQKVR
-2162 QKAQEQ
+2162 EQAQAQ

-2180 AKFGLSARN
+2180 ARFGLSARN

-2236 IKNPQSEVSQHA
+2236 IKNPQSQVSQHA

-2327 NGLRSYIQSGLTQAA
+2327 DGLKSYIQSGLTQAA

-2372 MIAGTVLD
+2372 MMAGTVLD

-2424 PERYGIQ
+2424 PERYGVQ

-2441 TLLFGSRVKTV
+2441 TLLFGSRVKTE
-2452 QEDKLVREINKLSTK
+2452 QSDKLVREVEKLAGK
-2467 DEQPSISDVT
+2467 AEQPSISDVT
-2477 KYGNLRLLSAEK
+2477 KYGDLRLLSPEK
-2489 KVRVRKEFYK
+2489 KVKVRKEFYK
-2499 FYNSESKKLIS
+2499 AYNAESKKLIS
-2510 TRAYKKKSPE
+2510 TREYQKKSPE
-2520 EQKKALNKVR
+2520 DKKKALNKVR
-2530 NRVIKSLKE
+2530 NRVVKSLKE
-2539 KYSNDIKREKRR
+2539 KYSNDIQREKRRQ

>member
-1 MNLKDAVN
+1 MNLDDAEN
-9 YEYSEQ
+9 KLYNSEE
-15 DMIKP
+15 ITKP
-20 LKNITLSEADST
+20 VKLFTLSEADKMNKYT
-32 ETFDFKPF
+32 FKPF
-40 EYERGTVT
+40 DYDVRSDFS
-48 KTAKGIINTIRDM
+48 KGVSVGVGELT
-61 QDIPEQVKIFGKR
+61 DIPQEVVLFGKR
-74 ISFGFGGYFG
+74 ARLALGGYFG
-84 DTEEETER
+84 DTPEEFENKR
-92 KKLNLVTAERN
+92 VNLITAERN
-103 LNEAQAE
+103 LLEAKQNRMLE
-110 RYKYTSP
+110 NKVSP
-117 KETESLSYGIGGGIV
+117 EASESLSFSIGSNIPTFA
-132 NYGTMLVPA
+132 TMLLGA
-141 GLVGGGLKAAGA
+141 SAAYRGVR
-153 GAKAIST
+153 AIST
-160 GAEIAGL
+160 AEKAIGAAGKI
-167 GTMSVMELA
+167 GLA
-176 GQVQDKTPEKDGE
+176 ENFLFEGASEVAKKTPTVSKTDERIKTGE
-189 IDIEAMTPEWAR
+189 VRAGELDVDKITKEWAA
-201 KATGGTIAYTGLSA
+201 KSTLDVPLYAAVSTYLEA
-215 LTEKYVG
+215 KVG
-222 FGKQMKMWNKPIQ
+222 FGEQLNIWNTPIKLS
-235 WGGNVTSKALTTLRT
+235 GTTKNIVARALAKTGVTA
-250 AGTNALSEGA
+250 ASEGT
-260 TEGIQDLEA
+260 TETLQSLSS
-269 TGIGLIDGTL
+269 TGINLIDGTI
-279 TMDKLPARLQ
+279 TPKDLPEELQ
-289 QAWKSA
+289 EAVMSG
-295 IIGGII
+295 IVGGIM
-301 GGGVGTAAAMKSAR
+301 GTASGGSVSLKQAR
-315 NVKKQL
+315 NAISMIRQQI
-321 REMVA
+321 E
-326 PVVGEKDANTV
+326 PVVGKENAQTV
-337 AEAIYNAGTDDM
+337 AESLFNDASTDLSNIV
-349 TKAISIELELSS
+349 TRELELDSQ
-361 ELKNK
+361 LRNK
-366 HGKVWNS
+366 HGNVWNS

-468 FLKRQGGLQDYGGE
+468 FLKRNGGLQDYGGE

-491 YPGIVSKNGMN
+491 YPGIVSKQGMN

-511 ENGYFPSKTERPDIN
+511 EHGYFPSKTERPDIN

-579 VDEIPELK
+579 VDEIPEMK

-612 FAMETEGKQYPVIE
+612 LAMETEGKQYPVIE

-635 IAEENAQLDAENPAY
+635 IADENAKLDAENPAY
-650 EGETITINGQ
+650 DGETIKINGQ
-660 EKTVYNSDGER
+660 EKTVYNSNGDR

-681 FYKWFGDSKV
+681 FYRWFGDSKV

-703 GSDSNFEVFDRTK
+703 GTDELNIETFDKDRAYSAT
-716 TRSTMDIQGNFFSPW
+716 DAIGNWFGSKKI
-731 ELDAQGYGQ
+731 AQQRIKDRGGKGKIYP
-740 NVRAFYLSIQNP
+740 VYLSIDNP
-752 ASSNVGYKAL
+752 ITVKTRAELNTYIAEKMG
-762 KKFQGQND
+762 NITD
-770 AGIKAREELENMG
+770 EELIEMLEDDVKQYSAEYKFTLEDLETYKKQKETPKVRNDINTAILNNLDPTFRDELVPYVREAVKNLNGVIIEDDMG
-783 YDGVN
+783 FGKTYV
-788 NDDEEYIAFES
+788 AFNP

-812 ASDNIYYQMS
+812 ASDNIYYQTAFAGS
-822 SKEITENLLRDIKKT
+822 RVDYDEPSLEAINTGEGAQAHGWGLYYALNKDVAERYRKDFITQGKIYDENNYKDIAMFYYRTFWGDKDNAINKLQQDINSDISNGVSDEVTQKALEYLKTATDEDLWGGKGQVHEVDIPENPYLLDEQKT
-837 LTKPVSSEVL
+837 LGEQSPLV
-847 SKTISTFNKTQGGR
+847 
-861 GYTET
+861 
-866 GDSVQAEIARSQGLA
+866 
-881 TAQEISKAFK
+881 
-891 NKGINISISTIENS
+891 
-905 QVADEWHHI
+905 
-914 GKNMKK
+914 KK
-920 ANFYDVENFDID
+920 ALREVAKQVGVKWDNRYDNGKYIYDNIKNV
-932 ELLQEQKQEIREK
+932 LGSQKAASQM
-945 ERDKLFKDNVK
+945 L
-956 KLGLDKLK
+956 
-964 DDDLYKKYQEATGE
+964 E
-978 KYGSFDSTVR
+978 KYG
-988 MFDSRRKAKN
+988 
-998 YLYSFIIQ
+998 
-1006 NTQTEFEQKNKVAQG
+1006 
-1021 TYSESENIYYQTG
+1021 
-1034 EDRDLVALHSISA
+1034 
-1047 GNLERAI
+1047 
-1054 DFGGFPVPSIAI
+1054 
-1066 VKKGQEFHFDDLP
+1066 
-1079 ITLVSNKEMIDPY
+1079 
-1092 DERNEVYNRDV
+1092 
-1103 WSKTFPFK
+1103 
-1111 TYKNPTEAKVKK
+1111 
-1123 FKDKYEGYFKK
+1123 
-1134 SASKNQLG
+1134 
-1142 SFIYQ
+1142 
-1147 VQRLNP
+1147 
-1153 ASAFNEYKNSSGM
+1153 
-1166 ILYYLE
+1166 
-1172 NIKGEKVE
+1172 IKGITYDGRKDGRCFVIFNP
-1180 LKKKD
+1180 KD
-1185 VASDVLS
+1185 VKV
-1192 MAGIDEELANKI
+1192 
-1204 KELDVE
+1204 
-1210 VDREKIGKAYLA
+1210 
-1222 MQEKKIA
+1222 
-1229 EDFADIQDEE
+1229 IQ
-1239 KKNKLIKLSRKML
+1239 
-1252 LENKFDKDGKL
+1252 KF
-1263 YFSVAD
+1263 Y
-1269 TIVTAAKRYFE
+1269 
-1280 AKGEKVLDYYEV
+1280 
-1292 SRFLREKVEDD
+1292 
-1303 AKYEEWAEKTFE
+1303 
-1315 DDLVGNPMVEVGNKL
+1315 
-1330 KPFTIGN
+1330 
-1337 VVDAMILGNT
+1337 
-1347 VASQNALFGSGKII
+1347 
-1361 ASGAKKLE
+1361 
-1369 TIRDIKE
+1369 
-1376 EGKKLVSKEQSQKNM
+1376 
-1391 EEVNEQIDTF
+1391 
-1401 TRYFMD
+1401 
-1407 KNDFQQNMDRKTAS
+1407 
-1421 GEALAQV
+1421 
-1428 VKNKNITKESLQKA
+1428 
-1442 LNKYLVGKEKYSDE
+1442 
-1456 ALSYGIQVAKN
+1456 
-1467 IKNLVRYYFE
+1467 
-1477 AKPQR
+1477 
-1482 AVGLNEFSGAI
+1482 
-1493 MPTSTEF
+1493 
-1500 DAIAKKAE
+1500 
-1508 NAGLKVVRSDNQT
+1508 
-1521 EALEQFDNVYFQRG
+1521 QRG

-1552 LLEEADESTL
+1552 LLESADESTL

-1648 KDYNKINYQSG
+1648 NDYNSINYHVKK
-1659 FGKRRVRLTDA
+1659 GKKVYSHPVRLTDA

-1687 LAPKNTGVAIPEKTE
+1687 LAPKDTGVEVPQTVSAE
-1702 EVIKPT
+1702 EVIEPT

-1716 TYETTRVINITEGE
+1716 TYDTTRVVNITEGK
-1730 KGVSKVYQR
+1730 KGVSKVFQR

-1765 VKATEWVQNNLD
+1765 IKAAEWVQNNLE
-1777 EARKVVNGAPSPEG
+1777 EARKVVDGAAAPEG

-1813 YQRVLKIHSQVQT
+1813 YQRALKIHSQVQT

-1841 VNNPAYWWKKLQ
+1841 VYNPAYWWKKLQ

-1862 KLFKGDVKALN
+1862 KLFKGDTDALN
-1873 EAVETETKSIMKQ
+1873 KVVETETKNLMKQ
-1886 IAGKPKEEQVE
+1886 IAGKPKDEQVK

-1918 PDEVNERTV
+1918 PDEVNERTAR
-1927 KEFVKDVFG
+1927 EFIKDTLGV
-1936 INPDLITGNEVINK
+1936 NPDVMTGNEVINK

-1959 NTKDDSGN
+1959 NTKDSSDN

-1978 LNDLIQTRNPSS
+1978 LNDLIQAQNPSS

-1998 FGRGVMLMSVKS
+1998 FGRGVMLASVKS
-2010 PVLNVISNIE
+2010 PVLNIISNIE

-2026 ITRRIMYG
+2026 ITRRIMYK
-2034 ATEKAVDKTVKEK
+2034 TTKKAVDANVKKE
-2047 FSKYAWEVYKASG
+2047 FSNYAWEVYKASG

-2065 MNNYDDDMR
+2065 MNDYDDDMR
-2074 VIGEQI
+2074 IIGEQI
-2080 LHSQGQGALR
+2080 LHSQGPGAFR

-2098 VSFKYLMGAPDAW
+2098 VSFKYLMGAPDAVS
-2111 FKRLAFNDTA
+2111 KTLAFNDTA

-2131 EGAKDISK
+2131 EGVKDISK

-2180 AKFGLSARN
+2180 ARFGLSARN

-2227 YTLYNIQEI
+2227 YTLYNIQEV

-2281 NPKEKDRMRAMG
+2281 NPKEKDRMRALG

-2327 NGLRSYIQSGLTQAA
+2327 DGLRSYIQSGLTQAA

-2372 MIAGTVLD
+2372 MMAGTVLD

-2431 GIIETEPALS
+2431 GLVRTEPALS

-2452 QEDKLVREINKLSTK
+2452 QEDKLVREVEKLSTK

-2477 KYGNLRLLSAEK
+2477 KYGDLRLLSAEK

-2499 FYNSESKKLIS
+2499 LYNSESKKLIS
-2510 TRAYKKKSPE
+2510 TRAYKEKTPE

-2530 NRVIKSLKE
+2530 SRVVKSLKE
-2539 KYSNDIKREKRR
+2539 KYSNDIQREKRRQ

>member
-32 ETFDFKPF
+32 ETFNFKPF

-48 KTAKGIINTIRDM
+48 KITKGVINTIRDM

-117 KETESLSYGIGGGIV
+117 KETESLSYGIGGGVV

-176 GQVQDKTPEKDGE
+176 GQVQDKTPEKDGK

-326 PVVGEKDANTV
+326 PIVGEKDANTV

-468 FLKRQGGLQDYGGE
+468 FLKRNSGLQDYGGE

-491 YPGIVSKNGMN
+491 YPGIVNKNGMN

-511 ENGYFPSKTERPDIN
+511 ENRYFPSKTERPDIN

-542 NVEEERNF
+542 NTEEERNF

-612 FAMETEGKQYPVIE
+612 LAMETEGKQYPVIK

-635 IAEENAQLDAENPAY
+635 IADENAQLDAENPAY
-650 EGETITINGQ
+650 EGETITINGK
-660 EKTVYNSDGER
+660 ERTVYNSNGDR
-671 IAQSKEALEN
+671 IAKSKEALRN

-691 VDEQGRPLVVYH
+691 VDKQGRPLVVYH
-703 GSDSNFEVFDRTK
+703 GTN
-716 TRSTMDIQGNFFSPW
+716 
-731 ELDAQGYGQ
+731 YGQ
-740 NVRAFYLSIQNP
+740 NVVKSFKDMKVGQEFIGYGTVEDKTDNSVIIGGKTYSALRAEILANQEQLVEKITDKPIDIFNKKYLGRNIGAKLSKLGFFF
-752 ASSNVGYKAL
+752 S
-762 KKFQGQND
+762 
-770 AGIKAREELENMG
+770 ELEG
-783 YDGVN
+783 YTKPYGKVSFPVYLKLKNPLMVNAEGQQVKSDEFYKTIKKQLKGNDGVVIYN
-788 NDDEEYIAFES
+788 ILGEKSGREYIAFEP

-812 ASDNIYYQMS
+812 
-822 SKEITENLLRDIKKT
+822 EN
-837 LTKPVSSEVL
+837 
-847 SKTISTFNKTQGGR
+847 
-861 GYTET
+861 
-866 GDSVQAEIARSQGLA
+866 
-881 TAQEISKAFK
+881 
-891 NKGINISISTIENS
+891 
-905 QVADEWHHI
+905 
-914 GKNMKK
+914 
-920 ANFYDVENFDID
+920 
-932 ELLQEQKQEIREK
+932 
-945 ERDKLFKDNVK
+945 
-956 KLGLDKLK
+956 
-964 DDDLYKKYQEATGE
+964 
-978 KYGSFDSTVR
+978 
-988 MFDSRRKAKN
+988 
-998 YLYSFIIQ
+998 
-1006 NTQTEFEQKNKVAQG
+1006 
-1021 TYSESENIYYQTG
+1021 ENIYYQTAFAGSRVDYNEPSLEAIGTG
-1034 EDRDLVALHSISA
+1034 EGAQAH
-1047 GNLERAI
+1047 GW
-1054 DFGGFPVPSIAI
+1054 G
-1066 VKKGQEFHFDDLP
+1066 
-1079 ITLVSNKEMIDPY
+1079 
-1092 DERNEVYNRDV
+1092 
-1103 WSKTFPFK
+1103 
-1111 TYKNPTEAKVKK
+1111 
-1123 FKDKYEGYFKK
+1123 
-1134 SASKNQLG
+1134 
-1142 SFIYQ
+1142 
-1147 VQRLNP
+1147 
-1153 ASAFNEYKNSSGM
+1153 
-1166 ILYYLE
+1166 LYYAL
-1172 NIKGEKVE
+1172 N
-1180 LKKKD
+1180 KD
-1185 VASDVLS
+1185 VAERYRKKFATQGKVYDKNNYKDIAMFYYRTFWGNKNAAIKKLQQDINNDINDGVSDELS
-1192 MAGIDEELANKI
+1192 K
-1204 KELDVE
+1204 
-1210 VDREKIGKAYLA
+1210 KALEYI
-1222 MQEKKIA
+1222 KIA
-1229 EDFADIQDEE
+1229 TDDELLGGKGQVHE
-1239 KKNKLIKLSRKML
+1239 VNIPENPYLLDEQLPVNQQSEHIRKA
-1252 LENKFDKDGKL
+1252 
-1263 YFSVAD
+1263 V
-1269 TIVTAAKRYFE
+1269 
-1280 AKGEKVLDYYEV
+1280 
-1292 SRFLREKVEDD
+1292 
-1303 AKYEEWAEKTFE
+1303 
-1315 DDLVGNPMVEVGNKL
+1315 
-1330 KPFTIGN
+1330 
-1337 VVDAMILGNT
+1337 
-1347 VASQNALFGSGKII
+1347 
-1361 ASGAKKLE
+1361 
-1369 TIRDIKE
+1369 RDI
-1376 EGKKLVSKEQSQKNM
+1376 M
-1391 EEVNEQIDTF
+1391 
-1401 TRYFMD
+1401 
-1407 KNDFQQNMDRKTAS
+1407 
-1421 GEALAQV
+1421 
-1428 VKNKNITKESLQKA
+1428 
-1442 LNKYLVGKEKYSDE
+1442 NKYPDDYISSENYETGSFGDALTGGSFYKQLMFIAQRNGTSDKIE
-1456 ALSYGIQVAKN
+1456 QMKFASKILEENGVKGITYDGYQDGQCFVIFNPKD
-1467 IKNLVRYYFE
+1467 V
-1477 AKPQR
+1477 
-1482 AVGLNEFSGAI
+1482 
-1493 MPTSTEF
+1493 
-1500 DAIAKKAE
+1500 
-1508 NAGLKVVRSDNQT
+1508 KVIQK
-1521 EALEQFDNVYFQRG
+1521 FYQRG
-1535 KNAQGSTKITPD
+1535 KNAKGSTKITPD

-1552 LLEEADESTL
+1552 LLESADESTL

-1573 MWNYTKTGRASENYM
+1573 MWNYTRTGRASENYM
-1588 KRWNTIAD
+1588 KRWNIISD
-1596 YLEVKPEQTRLT
+1596 YLGIKPEQTRLT
-1608 RGQQEKFASSY
+1608 PTQQEKFASSY

-1648 KDYNKINYQSG
+1648 KDYNSINYHVKK
-1659 FGKRRVRLTDA
+1659 GKKVYSHPVRLTDA

-1677 MTTGTLEAPA
+1677 MTTGMLEAPA
-1687 LAPKNTGVAIPEKTE
+1687 LAPKNTGVAIPVKTE

-1708 NEVVETPA
+1708 NEVVETPT
-1716 TYETTRVINITEGE
+1716 TYDTTRVINITEGQ

-1765 VKATEWVQNNLD
+1765 VKATEWVQNNLE
-1777 EARKVVNGAPSPEG
+1777 EARKVVNGAPAPEG

-1813 YQRVLKIHSQVQT
+1813 YQRALKIHSQVQT

-1862 KLFKGDVKALN
+1862 KLFKGDTDALN
-1873 EAVETETKSIMKQ
+1873 QVVETETKNLMKQ
-1886 IAGKPKEEQVE
+1886 IAGKPRDEQVK
-1897 ALTKLA
+1897 ALSNLA

-1978 LNDLIQTRNPSS
+1978 LNDLIQARNPSS

-2026 ITRRIMYG
+2026 ITRRIMYKT
-2034 ATEKAVDKTVKEK
+2034 TEKAVDANVKKE
-2047 FSKYAWEVYKASG
+2047 FSDYAWEVYKASG

-2146 DAILIKPQTE
+2146 DAILIRPQTE

-2227 YTLYNIQEI
+2227 YTLYNVQEI

-2259 ALAALLYSMLDPEDY
+2259 ALAALLYSMLDPDDY

-2327 NGLRSYIQSGLTQAA
+2327 DGLRSYIQSGLTQAA

-2372 MIAGTVLD
+2372 MMAGTVLD

-2424 PERYGIQ
+2424 PERYGVQ

-2452 QEDKLVREINKLSTK
+2452 QEDKLVREVEKLSTK

-2477 KYGNLRLLSAEK
+2477 KYGDLRLLSPEK
-2489 KVRVRKEFYK
+2489 KVKVRKEFYK
-2499 FYNSESKKLIS
+2499 LYNSESKKLIS
-2510 TRAYKKKSPE
+2510 TREYQKKDPE
-2520 EQKKALNKVR
+2520 DKKKALNKVR
-2530 NRVIKSLKE
+2530 SRVVKSLKE
-2539 KYSNDIKREKRR
+2539 KYSNDIQREKRRQ

>member
-74 ISFGFGGYFG
+74 MSFGFGGYFG

-222 FGKQMKMWNKPIQ
+222 FGKQMKMWSKPIK
-235 WGGNVTSKALTTLRT
+235 WGGNITSKALTTIRT
-250 AGTNALSEGA
+250 AGTNALSEGM

-269 TGIGLIDGTL
+269 TGIGLIDSTV

-321 REMVA
+321 RDMVS
-326 PVVGEKDANTV
+326 PVVGEQDAQTV
-337 AEAIYNAGTDDM
+337 AEAIYDAGTDNM
-349 TKAISIELELSS
+349 TKAMSIELELSS

-366 HGKVWNS
+366 HGNVWNS

-468 FLKRQGGLQDYGGE
+468 FLKRNGGLQDYGGE

-491 YPGIVSKNGMN
+491 YPGIVNKNGMN

-542 NVEEERNF
+542 NTEEERNF

-579 VDEIPELK
+579 VDEIPEMK

-612 FAMETEGKQYPVIE
+612 LAIETEGKQYPVIE

-635 IAEENAQLDAENPAY
+635 IADENAQLDEENPAY
-650 EGETITINGQ
+650 EGETIKINGQ
-660 EKTVYNSDGER
+660 EKTVYNSEGER
-671 IAQSKEALEN
+671 IAQSKEALQN
-681 FYKWFGDSKV
+681 FYKWFGNSKV

-703 GSDSNFEVFDRTK
+703 GTNKKFDTFDK
-716 TRSTMDIQGNFFSPW
+716 GKIGKKHKDLYQGKGFYFTS
-731 ELDAQGYGQ
+731 EYYDAQNYGRRIMP
-740 NVRAFYLSIQNP
+740 VYLKIENP
-752 ASSNVGYKAL
+752 ALSDYNL
-762 KKFQGQND
+762 KQEND
-770 AGIKAREELENMG
+770 GISAAH
-783 YDGVN
+783 GVWV
-788 NDDEEYIAFES
+788 AFNS

-812 ASDNIYYQMS
+812 ESD
-822 SKEITENLLRDIKKT
+822 
-837 LTKPVSSEVL
+837 
-847 SKTISTFNKTQGGR
+847 
-861 GYTET
+861 
-866 GDSVQAEIARSQGLA
+866 
-881 TAQEISKAFK
+881 
-891 NKGINISISTIENS
+891 
-905 QVADEWHHI
+905 
-914 GKNMKK
+914 
-920 ANFYDVENFDID
+920 
-932 ELLQEQKQEIREK
+932 
-945 ERDKLFKDNVK
+945 
-956 KLGLDKLK
+956 
-964 DDDLYKKYQEATGE
+964 
-978 KYGSFDSTVR
+978 
-988 MFDSRRKAKN
+988 
-998 YLYSFIIQ
+998 
-1006 NTQTEFEQKNKVAQG
+1006 
-1021 TYSESENIYYQTG
+1021 NIYYQTG
-1034 EDRDLVALHSISA
+1034 EDRDLVVSHATTLDKLQEAIELGAMPMPSLAVTKAEYA
-1047 GNLERAI
+1047 GKSN
-1054 DFGGFPVPSIAI
+1054 FGEIIFIG
-1066 VKKGQEFHFDDLP
+1066 
-1079 ITLVSNKEMIDPY
+1079 
-1092 DERNEVYNRDV
+1092 
-1103 WSKTFPFK
+1103 
-1111 TYKNPTEAKVKK
+1111 
-1123 FKDKYEGYFKK
+1123 
-1134 SASKNQLG
+1134 G
-1142 SFIYQ
+1142 S
-1147 VQRLNP
+1147 
-1153 ASAFNEYKNSSGM
+1153 
-1166 ILYYLE
+1166 
-1172 NIKGEKVE
+1172 
-1180 LKKKD
+1180 
-1185 VASDVLS
+1185 
-1192 MAGIDEELANKI
+1192 
-1204 KELDVE
+1204 
-1210 VDREKIGKAYLA
+1210 
-1222 MQEKKIA
+1222 
-1229 EDFADIQDEE
+1229 
-1239 KKNKLIKLSRKML
+1239 
-1252 LENKFDKDGKL
+1252 
-1263 YFSVAD
+1263 
-1269 TIVTAAKRYFE
+1269 
-1280 AKGEKVLDYYEV
+1280 
-1292 SRFLREKVEDD
+1292 
-1303 AKYEEWAEKTFE
+1303 
-1315 DDLVGNPMVEVGNKL
+1315 
-1330 KPFTIGN
+1330 N
-1337 VVDAMILGNT
+1337 VVDPNKDARNKTFTADIYSTRKVNPTFEINKNGAEYIERKTGNISQKGT
-1347 VASQNALFGSGKII
+1347 NYWIANIASDLERGTDYNLKEIYLASIGKISNLDDGNYKTVQEMTDKQKSDFAVWKRKFINEYTNKKIFEGYTPSGNRKFAPYDLKNVLRIMQKKNLKGSESI
-1361 ASGAKKLE
+1361 AGGSAHALRGIWAKELKSINEIRKEKGRLVDEAIYAEMDNVILNETSKLS
-1369 TIRDIKE
+1369 DL
-1376 EGKKLVSKEQSQKNM
+1376 LVSKEKAKELEQSFVSPDEYM
-1391 EEVNEQIDTF
+1391 ID
-1401 TRYFMD
+1401 
-1407 KNDFQQNMDRKTAS
+1407 
-1421 GEALAQV
+1421 EALALIKPSSNIAKILEKADLKSDKQAV
-1428 VKNKNITKESLQKA
+1428 DAVK
-1442 LNKYLVGKEKYSDE
+1442 KYMKLVQDLPVK
-1456 ALSYGIQVAKN
+1456 
-1467 IKNLVRYYFE
+1467 YFE
-1477 AKPQR
+1477 SKPQR
-1482 AVGLNEFSGAI
+1482 EVDFSEFEGVI
-1493 MPTSTEF
+1493 MPKSNEYDTVSREMEDRGLRVIRTDNPSE
-1500 DAIAKKAE
+1500 AIYDFE
-1508 NAGLKVVRSDNQT
+1508 
-1521 EALEQFDNVYFQRG
+1521 NVYFQRG
-1535 KNAQGSTKITPD
+1535 KGSTKITPD

-1552 LLEEADESTL
+1552 LLESADESTL

-1573 MWNYTKTGRASENYM
+1573 MWNYTRTGRASENYM
-1588 KRWNTIAD
+1588 KRWNIISD
-1596 YLEVKPEQTRLT
+1596 YLGIKPEQTRLT

-1648 KDYNKINYQSG
+1648 NDYNKINYQSG

-1716 TYETTRVINITEGE
+1716 TYETTRVINITEGK

-1765 VKATEWVQNNLD
+1765 VKATEWVQNNLE
-1777 EARKVVNGAPSPEG
+1777 EARKVVNGAPAPEG

-1813 YQRVLKIHSQVQT
+1813 YQRALKIHSQVQT

-1841 VNNPAYWWKKLQ
+1841 VYNPAYWWKKLQ

-1862 KLFKGDVKALN
+1862 KLFKGDTDALN
-1873 EAVETETKSIMKQ
+1873 QVVETETKNLMKQ
-1886 IAGKPKEEQVE
+1886 IAGKPRDEQVK
-1897 ALTKLA
+1897 ALSKLA

-1918 PDEVNERTV
+1918 PDEVNEKTV

-1959 NTKDDSGN
+1959 NTKDESGN
-1967 PSVEAMRAKRE
+1967 PSIEAMRAKRE
-1978 LNDLIQTRNPSS
+1978 LNDLIQAKNPSS

-2026 ITRRIMYG
+2026 ITRRIMYKT
-2034 ATEKAVDKTVKEK
+2034 TEKAVDANVKKE
-2047 FSKYAWEVYKASG
+2047 FSDYAWEVYKASG
-2060 DIVST
+2060 DIVVT
-2065 MNNYDDDMR
+2065 MNNYSDDMR

-2098 VSFKYLMGAPDAW
+2098 ISFKYLMGAPDAW
-2111 FKRLAFNDTA
+2111 FKGLAFNDTA
-2121 DLLATKIARE
+2121 DLLATKLARE

-2146 DAILIKPQTE
+2146 DAILIKPKTK
-2156 QGQLVR
+2156 QGKLVR
-2162 QKAQEQ
+2162 KKAQEQ

-2227 YTLYNIQEI
+2227 YTLYNVQEI
-2236 IKNPQSEVSQHA
+2236 IKNPQSQVSQHA

-2327 NGLRSYIQSGLTQAA
+2327 DGLRSYIQSGLTQAA

-2372 MIAGTVLD
+2372 MMAGTVLD

-2431 GIIETEPALS
+2431 GLVRTEPALS
-2441 TLLFGSRVKTV
+2441 TLLFGSRVKTE
-2452 QEDKLVREINKLSTK
+2452 QSDKLVREVEKLAGK
-2467 DEQPSISDVT
+2467 AEQPSISDVT
-2477 KYGNLRLLSAEK
+2477 KYGDLRLLSPEK
-2489 KVRVRKEFYK
+2489 KVKVRKEFYK
-2499 FYNSESKKLIS
+2499 LYNSESKKLIS
-2510 TRAYKKKSPE
+2510 TREYQKKDPE
-2520 EQKKALNKVR
+2520 DKKKALNKVR
-2530 NRVIKSLKE
+2530 SRVVKSLKE
-2539 KYSNDIKREKRR
+2539 KYSNDIQREKRRQ

>member
-32 ETFDFKPF
+32 ETFNFKPF

-176 GQVQDKTPEKDGE
+176 GQVQDKTPKKDGE

-222 FGKQMKMWNKPIQ
+222 FGKQKKMWSKPIK
-235 WGGNVTSKALTTLRT
+235 WGGNITSKALTTIRT

-321 REMVA
+321 RDMVS
-326 PVVGEKDANTV
+326 PVVGEQDAQTV
-337 AEAIYNAGTDDM
+337 AEAIYDAGTDNM
-349 TKAISIELELSS
+349 TKAMSIELELSS

-417 RGTTLDAILRASD
+417 RGTTLDAVLSASD
-430 ITWNKGIRLARHIN
+430 ITWDNGIRLARHIN

-449 KNPEMIPPETK
+449 KNPEMIPAQTK

-491 YPGIVSKNGMN
+491 YPGIVNKNGMN

-542 NVEEERNF
+542 NTEEERNF

-579 VDEIPELK
+579 VDEIPEMK

-602 IGLSEDEAER
+602 VGLSEDEAER
-612 FAMETEGKQYPVIE
+612 LAMETEGKQYPVIK

-635 IAEENAQLDAENPAY
+635 IADENAKLDAENPVY
-650 EGETITINGQ
+650 EGETIKINGKD
-660 EKTVYNSDGER
+660 KTVYNSNGER
-671 IAQSKEALEN
+671 IAKSKEALQN

-703 GSDSNFEVFDRTK
+703 GTSANFDTFDNTKSQRTVSSYNTIASAYYFTSNNANAQTYGSVVYPVYLNIKKPLIIDYKGKYFHDIVDFDNKTFGKKGYYAKDDIDSLNELVAYAKEKGYNGLIAENIKDSANEKQLRGSLNKDEKKLLNDLKKKNYEELYSEYNKIYPSDESADT
-716 TRSTMDIQGNFFSPW
+716 
-731 ELDAQGYGQ
+731 
-740 NVRAFYLSIQNP
+740 FYARMGKRNGKNYILLSIVDYKFN
-752 ASSNVGYKAL
+752 ARTETNVLA
-762 KKFQGQND
+762 ND
-770 AGIKAREELENMG
+770 
-783 YDGVN
+783 
-788 NDDEEYIAFES
+788 YIAFEP
-799 NQIKSTQNRGTYS
+799 NQIKSTQNRGTYIT
-812 ASDNIYYQMS
+812 SDNIYYQTGNKVYS
-822 SKEITENLLRDIKKT
+822 VFNLK
-837 LTKPVSSEVL
+837 V
-847 SKTISTFNKTQGGR
+847 
-861 GYTET
+861 
-866 GDSVQAEIARSQGLA
+866 GDSLKAYGKVEEINNEKRQIKIGGEWYSMFMIDREAQMGGL
-881 TAQEISKAFK
+881 TLGEKE
-891 NKGINISISTIENS
+891 NIDI
-905 QVADEWHHI
+905 
-914 GKNMKK
+914 
-920 ANFYDVENFDID
+920 DID
-932 ELLQEQKQEIREK
+932 EDNEVKKVSENREEIEKQKQKNTEYNNTAK
-945 ERDKLFKDNVK
+945 EYFGTTDNLNVAGYI
-956 KLGLDKLK
+956 LTDGELLDLSGRKF
-964 DDDLYKKYQEATGE
+964 G
-978 KYGSFDSTVR
+978 GDSTTRSIDHREVSDAFDDVSMEDFINSGNIRYMPESGNILMSDVPTTNQYKAIKNILLKHNGNIRIELMNDANNWGSDKDFSREYPAGTTIATIKRDINAFYKGEGVR
-988 MFDSRRKAKN
+988 N
-998 YLYSFIIQ
+998 ITEYL
-1006 NTQTEFEQKNKVAQG
+1006 QKNKVAQG
-1021 TYSESENIYYQTG
+1021 
-1034 EDRDLVALHSISA
+1034 
-1047 GNLERAI
+1047 
-1054 DFGGFPVPSIAI
+1054 
-1066 VKKGQEFHFDDLP
+1066 
-1079 ITLVSNKEMIDPY
+1079 
-1092 DERNEVYNRDV
+1092 
-1103 WSKTFPFK
+1103 
-1111 TYKNPTEAKVKK
+1111 
-1123 FKDKYEGYFKK
+1123 
-1134 SASKNQLG
+1134 
-1142 SFIYQ
+1142 
-1147 VQRLNP
+1147 
-1153 ASAFNEYKNSSGM
+1153 
-1166 ILYYLE
+1166 
-1172 NIKGEKVE
+1172 
-1180 LKKKD
+1180 
-1185 VASDVLS
+1185 
-1192 MAGIDEELANKI
+1192 
-1204 KELDVE
+1204 
-1210 VDREKIGKAYLA
+1210 
-1222 MQEKKIA
+1222 
-1229 EDFADIQDEE
+1229 
-1239 KKNKLIKLSRKML
+1239 
-1252 LENKFDKDGKL
+1252 
-1263 YFSVAD
+1263 
-1269 TIVTAAKRYFE
+1269 
-1280 AKGEKVLDYYEV
+1280 
-1292 SRFLREKVEDD
+1292 
-1303 AKYEEWAEKTFE
+1303 
-1315 DDLVGNPMVEVGNKL
+1315 
-1330 KPFTIGN
+1330 
-1337 VVDAMILGNT
+1337 
-1347 VASQNALFGSGKII
+1347 
-1361 ASGAKKLE
+1361 
-1369 TIRDIKE
+1369 
-1376 EGKKLVSKEQSQKNM
+1376 
-1391 EEVNEQIDTF
+1391 
-1401 TRYFMD
+1401 
-1407 KNDFQQNMDRKTAS
+1407 
-1421 GEALAQV
+1421 
-1428 VKNKNITKESLQKA
+1428 
-1442 LNKYLVGKEKYSDE
+1442 
-1456 ALSYGIQVAKN
+1456 
-1467 IKNLVRYYFE
+1467 
-1477 AKPQR
+1477 
-1482 AVGLNEFSGAI
+1482 
-1493 MPTSTEF
+1493 
-1500 DAIAKKAE
+1500 
-1508 NAGLKVVRSDNQT
+1508 
-1521 EALEQFDNVYFQRG
+1521 
-1535 KNAQGSTKITPD
+1535 STKVTPD

-1552 LLEEADESTL
+1552 LLEGADESTL
-1562 PHEFAHYWLTE
+1562 AHEFAHYWLTE
-1573 MWNYTKTGRASENYM
+1573 MWNYTRTGRASENYM
-1588 KRWNTIAD
+1588 NRWNIIAD
-1596 YLEVKPEQTRLT
+1596 YLKIKPEQTRLT
-1608 RGQQEKFASSY
+1608 NIQQENFASSY

-1627 LPTPLI
+1627 LPTLRI
-1633 GSVFDDYDKWLQQVY
+1633 ASVFDDYDKWLQQVY
-1648 KDYNKINYQSG
+1648 NDYNKINYHIQR
-1659 FGKRRVRLTDA
+1659 GKKVYSHSVRLTDA

-1716 TYETTRVINITEGE
+1716 TYDTTRVINITEGE
-1730 KGVSKVYQR
+1730 KGVSKVFQR

-1765 VKATEWVQNNLD
+1765 VKASEWVQNNLE
-1777 EARKVVNGAPSPEG
+1777 EARKVVNGAPAPDG

-1813 YQRVLKIHSQVQT
+1813 YQRALKIHSQVQT

-1841 VNNPAYWWKKLQ
+1841 VYNPAYWWKKLQ

-1862 KLFKGDVKALN
+1862 KLFKGDTDALN
-1873 EAVETETKSIMKQ
+1873 QVVETETKNLMKQ
-1886 IAGKPKEEQVE
+1886 IAGKPRDEQVE
-1897 ALTKLA
+1897 ALSNLA
-1903 EKLQKDYN
+1903 KKLQKDYN

-1918 PDEVNERTV
+1918 PDEVNELTV
-1927 KEFVKDVFG
+1927 REFIKDTLGV
-1936 INPDLITGNEVINK
+1936 NPDVMTGNEVINK

-1959 NTKDDSGN
+1959 NTKDSSGN

-1978 LNDLIQTRNPSS
+1978 LNDLIQAQNPSS

-1998 FGRGVMLMSVKS
+1998 FGRGVMLASVKS
-2010 PVLNVISNIE
+2010 PMLNIISNIE

-2026 ITRRIMYG
+2026 ITRRIMYKT
-2034 ATEKAVDKTVKEK
+2034 TEKAVDANVKKE
-2047 FSKYAWEVYKASG
+2047 FSNYAWEVYKASG

-2065 MNNYDDDMR
+2065 MNDYDDDMR

-2080 LHSQGQGALR
+2080 LHSQGQGAFR

-2098 VSFKYLMGAPDAW
+2098 ISFKYLMGAPDAVA
-2111 FKRLAFNDTA
+2111 KTLAFNDTA
-2121 DLLATKIARE
+2121 DLLATKIAKE
-2131 EGAKDISK
+2131 EGAKDISA

-2146 DAILIKPQTE
+2146 DAILIKPETE
-2156 QGQLVR
+2156 VGQKVR
-2162 QKAQEQ
+2162 EQAQAQ

-2180 AKFGLSARN
+2180 ARFGLSARN

-2227 YTLYNIQEI
+2227 YTLYNIQEV

-2281 NPKEKDRMRAMG
+2281 NPKEKDRMRALG
-2293 AMPNSIKIGNRWVS
+2293 ALPNSIKIGNRWVS

-2327 NGLRSYIQSGLTQAA
+2327 DGIRSYIQSGLTQAA

-2372 MIAGTVLD
+2372 MMAGTVLD

-2392 DIAKMTDDYERDT
+2392 DVAKMTDDYERDT

-2413 FASIPGLRQTL
+2413 IASIPGLRQTL
-2424 PERYGIQ
+2424 PERYGVQ
-2431 GIIETEPALS
+2431 GVVETEPALS
-2441 TLLFGSRVKTV
+2441 TLLFGSRVKTA
-2452 QEDKLVREINKLSTK
+2452 QEDRLVREINKLSTK

-2477 KYGNLRLLSAEK
+2477 KYGDLRLLSAEK
-2489 KVRVRKEFYK
+2489 KVKVRKEFYK
-2499 FYNSESKKLIS
+2499 LYNSESKKLIS
-2510 TRAYKKKSPE
+2510 TREYQKKAPE

-2530 NRVIKSLKE
+2530 SRVVKSLKE
-2539 KYSNDIKREKRR
+2539 KYSNNIKREKRRQ

>member
-1 MNLKDAVN
+1 MNLDDAEN
-9 YEYSEQ
+9 KLYNSEE
-15 DMIKP
+15 ITKP
-20 LKNITLSEADST
+20 VKLFTLSEADKMNKYT
-32 ETFDFKPF
+32 FKPF
-40 EYERGTVT
+40 DYDVRSDFS
-48 KTAKGIINTIRDM
+48 KGVSVGVGELA
-61 QDIPEQVKIFGKR
+61 DIPQEVVLFGKR
-74 ISFGFGGYFG
+74 ARLALGGYFG
-84 DTEEETER
+84 DTPEEFENKR
-92 KKLNLVTAERN
+92 VNLITAERN
-103 LNEAQAE
+103 LLEAKQNRMLE
-110 RYKYTSP
+110 NKVSP
-117 KETESLSYGIGGGIV
+117 EASESLSFSIGSNIPTFA
-132 NYGTMLVPA
+132 TMLLGA
-141 GLVGGGLKAAGA
+141 SAAYRGVR
-153 GAKAIST
+153 AIST
-160 GAEIAGL
+160 AEKAIGAAGKI
-167 GTMSVMELA
+167 GLA
-176 GQVQDKTPEKDGE
+176 ENFLFEGASEVAKKTPTVSKTDERIKTGE
-189 IDIEAMTPEWAR
+189 ARAGELDVDKITKEWAA
-201 KATGGTIAYTGLSA
+201 KSTLDVPLYAAVSTYLEA
-215 LTEKYVG
+215 KVG
-222 FGKQMKMWNKPIQ
+222 FGEQLNIWNTPIKLS
-235 WGGNVTSKALTTLRT
+235 GTTKNIVARALAKTGVTA
-250 AGTNALSEGA
+250 ASEGT
-260 TEGIQDLEA
+260 TETLQSLSS
-269 TGIGLIDGTL
+269 TGINLIDGTI
-279 TMDKLPARLQ
+279 TPKDLPEELQ
-289 QAWKSA
+289 EAVISG
-295 IIGGII
+295 IVGGIM
-301 GGGVGTAAAMKSAR
+301 GTASGGSVSLKQAR
-315 NVKKQL
+315 NAISMIRQQV
-321 REMVA
+321 E
-326 PVVGEKDANTV
+326 PVVGKENAQTV
-337 AEAIYNAGTDDM
+337 AESLFNDASTDLSNIV
-349 TKAISIELELSS
+349 TRELEIDSQLR
-361 ELKNK
+361 NK
-366 HGKVWNS
+366 HGNVWNS

-417 RGTTLDAILRASD
+417 RGTTLDAVLRASD
-430 ITWNKGIRLARHIN
+430 ITWDNGIRLARHIN

-468 FLKRQGGLQDYGGE
+468 FLKRNGGLQDYGGE

-491 YPGIVSKNGMN
+491 YPGIVNKNGMN

-542 NVEEERNF
+542 NTEEERNF

-579 VDEIPELK
+579 VDEIPEMK

-612 FAMETEGKQYPVIE
+612 LAMETEGKQYPVIK

-635 IAEENAQLDAENPAY
+635 IADENAQLDAENPAY
-650 EGETITINGQ
+650 EGETITINGK
-660 EKTVYNSDGER
+660 EKTVYNSEGQR
-671 IAQSKEALEN
+671 IAKSKEALEN

-703 GSDSNFEVFDRTK
+703 GGGKFDIFKYSYDGTYYFTTNKEYAERYANDYIDERGRK
-716 TRSTMDIQGNFFSPW
+716 GLGELKSVYLKIENPAPQDVMDRDT
-731 ELDAQGYGQ
+731 LDQVIAQGYDGHIFDDVLSE
-740 NVRAFYLSIQNP
+740 NDDKIIRAFNP
-752 ASSNVGYKAL
+752 
-762 KKFQGQND
+762 
-770 AGIKAREELENMG
+770 
-783 YDGVN
+783 
-788 NDDEEYIAFES
+788 

-812 ASDNIYYQMS
+812 ESDNIYYQTGNKIYSVFDLKVGDSLKAYGKVEEIDNKERKIKIGGEWYSMFMIDREAQMGGLTLGEKES
-822 SKEITENLLRDIKKT
+822 IDIDEDIDNYEVKAAKGDRTAVEEQKSKNAEYNKLAKKYYGTTSKLLETGYILTDGSLLDFSGKKFGGTPDNRSIDHREIVDALDNAGMEEFINSGNIRYLPEGDKILLSNEPTPKQYKVIERIINNNGGNITIELMNDANKWGMNRNDFYGEYNDTTINKVKRDIK
-837 LTKPVSSEVL
+837 
-847 SKTISTFNKTQGGR
+847 
-861 GYTET
+861 
-866 GDSVQAEIARSQGLA
+866 
-881 TAQEISKAFK
+881 AF
-891 NKGINISISTIENS
+891 
-905 QVADEWHHI
+905 
-914 GKNMKK
+914 
-920 ANFYDVENFDID
+920 Y
-932 ELLQEQKQEIREK
+932 
-945 ERDKLFKDNVK
+945 
-956 KLGLDKLK
+956 
-964 DDDLYKKYQEATGE
+964 TGE
-978 KYGSFDSTVR
+978 GVR
-988 MFDSRRKAKN
+988 E
-998 YLYSFIIQ
+998 I
-1006 NTQTEFEQKNKVAQG
+1006 TQ
-1021 TYSESENIYYQTG
+1021 
-1034 EDRDLVALHSISA
+1034 
-1047 GNLERAI
+1047 
-1054 DFGGFPVPSIAI
+1054 
-1066 VKKGQEFHFDDLP
+1066 
-1079 ITLVSNKEMIDPY
+1079 
-1092 DERNEVYNRDV
+1092 
-1103 WSKTFPFK
+1103 
-1111 TYKNPTEAKVKK
+1111 
-1123 FKDKYEGYFKK
+1123 
-1134 SASKNQLG
+1134 
-1142 SFIYQ
+1142 
-1147 VQRLNP
+1147 
-1153 ASAFNEYKNSSGM
+1153 
-1166 ILYYLE
+1166 
-1172 NIKGEKVE
+1172 
-1180 LKKKD
+1180 
-1185 VASDVLS
+1185 
-1192 MAGIDEELANKI
+1192 
-1204 KELDVE
+1204 
-1210 VDREKIGKAYLA
+1210 
-1222 MQEKKIA
+1222 
-1229 EDFADIQDEE
+1229 
-1239 KKNKLIKLSRKML
+1239 
-1252 LENKFDKDGKL
+1252 
-1263 YFSVAD
+1263 
-1269 TIVTAAKRYFE
+1269 
-1280 AKGEKVLDYYEV
+1280 
-1292 SRFLREKVEDD
+1292 
-1303 AKYEEWAEKTFE
+1303 
-1315 DDLVGNPMVEVGNKL
+1315 
-1330 KPFTIGN
+1330 
-1337 VVDAMILGNT
+1337 
-1347 VASQNALFGSGKII
+1347 
-1361 ASGAKKLE
+1361 
-1369 TIRDIKE
+1369 
-1376 EGKKLVSKEQSQKNM
+1376 
-1391 EEVNEQIDTF
+1391 
-1401 TRYFMD
+1401 
-1407 KNDFQQNMDRKTAS
+1407 
-1421 GEALAQV
+1421 
-1428 VKNKNITKESLQKA
+1428 
-1442 LNKYLVGKEKYSDE
+1442 
-1456 ALSYGIQVAKN
+1456 
-1467 IKNLVRYYFE
+1467 
-1477 AKPQR
+1477 
-1482 AVGLNEFSGAI
+1482 
-1493 MPTSTEF
+1493 
-1500 DAIAKKAE
+1500 
-1508 NAGLKVVRSDNQT
+1508 
-1521 EALEQFDNVYFQRG
+1521 YFQRG

-1552 LLEEADESTL
+1552 LLESADESTL

-1573 MWNYTKTGRASENYM
+1573 MWNYTRTGRASENYM
-1588 KRWNTIAD
+1588 KRWNIISD
-1596 YLEVKPEQTRLT
+1596 YLGIKPEQTRLT
-1608 RGQQEKFASSY
+1608 PTQQEKFASSY

-1648 KDYNKINYQSG
+1648 KDYNSINYHVKK
-1659 FGKRRVRLTDA
+1659 GKKVYSHPVRLTDA

-1765 VKATEWVQNNLD
+1765 AKATEWVQNNLE
-1777 EARKVVNGAPSPEG
+1777 EARKVVNGAPAPEG

-1813 YQRVLKIHSQVQT
+1813 YQRALKIHSQVQT

-1862 KLFKGDVKALN
+1862 KLFKGDTDALN
-1873 EAVETETKSIMKQ
+1873 QVVETETKNLMKQ
-1886 IAGKPKEEQVE
+1886 IAGKPRDEQVK
-1897 ALTKLA
+1897 ALSNLA
-1903 EKLQKDYN
+1903 KKLQKDYN

-1918 PDEVNERTV
+1918 PDEVNEKTV

-1959 NTKDDSGN
+1959 NTKDESGN

-1978 LNDLIQTRNPSS
+1978 LNDLIQARNPSS

-2020 AGLTEG
+2020 AGVTEG
-2026 ITRRIMYG
+2026 ITRRLMYG
-2034 ATEKAVDKTVKEK
+2034 TTEKAVDANVKKE
-2047 FSKYAWEVYKASG
+2047 FSDYAWEVYKASG

-2227 YTLYNIQEI
+2227 YTLYNVQEI

-2259 ALAALLYSMLDPEDY
+2259 ALAALLYSMLDPDDY

-2327 NGLRSYIQSGLTQAA
+2327 DGLRSYIQSGLTQAA

-2372 MIAGTVLD
+2372 MMAGTVLD

-2413 FASIPGLRQTL
+2413 ISSIPGLRQTL

-2431 GIIETEPALS
+2431 GLVRTEPALS
-2441 TLLFGSRVKTV
+2441 TLLFGSRVKTE
-2452 QEDKLVREINKLSTK
+2452 QSDKLVREVEKLAGK
-2467 DEQPSISDVT
+2467 AEQPSISDVT
-2477 KYGNLRLLSAEK
+2477 KYGDLRLLSAEK
-2489 KVRVRKEFYK
+2489 KVKVRKEFYK
-2499 FYNSESKKLIS
+2499 LYNSESKKLIS
-2510 TRAYKKKSPE
+2510 TREYQKKSPE
-2520 EQKKALNKVR
+2520 DKKKALNKVR
-2530 NRVIKSLKE
+2530 SRVVKSLKE
-2539 KYSNDIKREKRR
+2539 KYSNDIKREKRRQ

>member
-32 ETFDFKPF
+32 ETFNFKPF

-48 KTAKGIINTIRDM
+48 KTTKGVINTIRDM

-117 KETESLSYGIGGGIV
+117 KETESLSYGIGGGVV

-176 GQVQDKTPEKDGE
+176 GQVQDKTPEKDGK

-326 PVVGEKDANTV
+326 PVVGEQDANTV

-349 TKAISIELELSS
+349 TKAMSIELELSS

-468 FLKRQGGLQDYGGE
+468 FLKRNGGLQDYGGE

-491 YPGIVSKNGMN
+491 YPGIVNKNGMN

-534 GLRGNHRY
+534 GLRGNYRY
-542 NVEEERNF
+542 NTEEERNF

-579 VDEIPELK
+579 VDEIPEMK

-612 FAMETEGKQYPVIE
+612 FAMETEGKQYPVIK

-635 IAEENAQLDAENPAY
+635 IADENAQ
-650 EGETITINGQ
+650 
-660 EKTVYNSDGER
+660 
-671 IAQSKEALEN
+671 
-681 FYKWFGDSKV
+681 
-691 VDEQGRPLVVYH
+691 
-703 GSDSNFEVFDRTK
+703 
-716 TRSTMDIQGNFFSPW
+716 
-731 ELDAQGYGQ
+731 
-740 NVRAFYLSIQNP
+740 
-752 ASSNVGYKAL
+752 
-762 KKFQGQND
+762 
-770 AGIKAREELENMG
+770 
-783 YDGVN
+783 
-788 NDDEEYIAFES
+788 
-799 NQIKSTQNRGTYS
+799 NR
-812 ASDNIYYQMS
+812 
-822 SKEITENLLRDIKKT
+822 
-837 LTKPVSSEVL
+837 
-847 SKTISTFNKTQGGR
+847 
-861 GYTET
+861 
-866 GDSVQAEIARSQGLA
+866 
-881 TAQEISKAFK
+881 
-891 NKGINISISTIENS
+891 
-905 QVADEWHHI
+905 
-914 GKNMKK
+914 
-920 ANFYDVENFDID
+920 
-932 ELLQEQKQEIREK
+932 
-945 ERDKLFKDNVK
+945 
-956 KLGLDKLK
+956 
-964 DDDLYKKYQEATGE
+964 
-978 KYGSFDSTVR
+978 
-988 MFDSRRKAKN
+988 
-998 YLYSFIIQ
+998 
-1006 NTQTEFEQKNKVAQG
+1006 G
-1021 TYSESENIYYQTG
+1021 TYSESENIYHQTAFAGSRTDYDEPSLEAIGTG
-1034 EDRDLVALHSISA
+1034 EGAQAHGWGLYYALSKEVAEKYRQTFSRQSGYKYNGKELKY
-1047 GNLERAI
+1047 LQ
-1054 DFGGFPVPSIAI
+1054 FGKYNAASGKRRVLQDII
-1066 VKKGQEFHFDDLP
+1066 VKSTGQE
-1079 ITLVSNKEMIDPY
+1079 TKEEFADI
-1092 DERNEVYNRDV
+1092 
-1103 WSKTFPFK
+1103 
-1111 TYKNPTEAKVKK
+1111 VKEL
-1123 FKDKYEGYFKK
+1123 KDKYQQNIEDSK
-1134 SASKNQLG
+1134 SYDSD
-1142 SFIYQ
+1142 FW
-1147 VQRLNP
+1147 QR
-1153 ASAFNEYKNSSGM
+1153 E
-1166 ILYYLE
+1166 
-1172 NIKGEKVE
+1172 
-1180 LKKKD
+1180 
-1185 VASDVLS
+1185 
-1192 MAGIDEELANKI
+1192 
-1204 KELDVE
+1204 
-1210 VDREKIGKAYLA
+1210 R
-1222 MQEKKIA
+1222 KIA
-1229 EDFADIQDEE
+1229 E
-1239 KKNKLIKLSRKML
+1239 
-1252 LENKFDKDGKL
+1252 ENL
-1263 YFSVAD
+1263 
-1269 TIVTAAKRYFE
+1269 
-1280 AKGEKVLDYYEV
+1280 KG
-1292 SRFLREKVEDD
+1292 
-1303 AKYEEWAEKTFE
+1303 
-1315 DDLVGNPMVEVGNKL
+1315 
-1330 KPFTIGN
+1330 I
-1337 VVDAMILGNT
+1337 
-1347 VASQNALFGSGKII
+1347 
-1361 ASGAKKLE
+1361 
-1369 TIRDIKE
+1369 
-1376 EGKKLVSKEQSQKNM
+1376 
-1391 EEVNEQIDTF
+1391 EQIDF
-1401 TRYFMD
+1401 SKLEKVNKGQVHEVDLPENPYLLDEQKML
-1407 KNDFQQNMDRKTAS
+1407 
-1421 GEALAQV
+1421 GEQSPL
-1428 VKNKNITKESLQKA
+1428 VKKA
-1442 LNKYLVGKEKYSDE
+1442 LREVAKQVGVKWDNRYDNGKYIYDNIANVLGSPKAASQLLEKY
-1456 ALSYGIQVAKN
+1456 GIKGITYDGKQDGRCFVIFNPKD
-1467 IKNLVRYYFE
+1467 V
-1477 AKPQR
+1477 
-1482 AVGLNEFSGAI
+1482 
-1493 MPTSTEF
+1493 
-1500 DAIAKKAE
+1500 
-1508 NAGLKVVRSDNQT
+1508 KVIQK
-1521 EALEQFDNVYFQRG
+1521 FYQRG

-1552 LLEEADESTL
+1552 LLESADESTL

-1573 MWNYTKTGRASENYM
+1573 MWNYTRTGRASENYM
-1588 KRWNTIAD
+1588 KRWNIISD
-1596 YLEVKPEQTRLT
+1596 YLGVRPEQTRLT
-1608 RGQQEKFASSY
+1608 PTQQEKFASSY

-1648 KDYNKINYQSG
+1648 KDYNSINYHVKK
-1659 FGKRRVRLTDA
+1659 GKKVYSHPVRLTDA

-1716 TYETTRVINITEGE
+1716 TYDTTRVINITEGK

-1765 VKATEWVQNNLD
+1765 VKASEWVQNNLD
-1777 EARKVVNGAPSPEG
+1777 EARKVVNGAPAPEG

-1813 YQRVLKIHSQVQT
+1813 YQRALKIHSQVQT

-1862 KLFKGDVKALN
+1862 KLFKGDTDALN
-1873 EAVETETKSIMKQ
+1873 QVVETETKNLMKQ
-1886 IAGKPKEEQVE
+1886 IAGKPRDEQVK
-1897 ALTKLA
+1897 ALSNLA
-1903 EKLQKDYN
+1903 KKLQKDYN

-1918 PDEVNERTV
+1918 PDEVNEKTV

-2010 PVLNVISNIE
+2010 PILNVISNIE

-2026 ITRRIMYG
+2026 ITRRIMYKT
-2034 ATEKAVDKTVKEK
+2034 TEKAVDANVKKE
-2047 FSKYAWEVYKASG
+2047 FSDYAWEVYKASG

-2227 YTLYNIQEI
+2227 YTLYNIQEV

-2281 NPKEKDRMRAMG
+2281 NPKEKDKMRALG
-2293 AMPNSIKIGNRWVS
+2293 ALPNSIKIGNRWVS

-2327 NGLRSYIQSGLTQAA
+2327 DGLRSYIQSGLTQAA

-2372 MIAGTVLD
+2372 MMAGTVLD
-2380 QARAM
+2380 QARVM

-2424 PERYGIQ
+2424 PERYGVQ
-2431 GIIETEPALS
+2431 GIVETEPALS
-2441 TLLFGSRVKTV
+2441 TLLFGSRVKTA
-2452 QEDKLVREINKLSTK
+2452 QDNKLVREINKLSTK

-2477 KYGNLRLLSAEK
+2477 KYGDLRLLSAEK

-2499 FYNSESKKLIS
+2499 LYNSESKKLIS
-2510 TRAYKKKSPE
+2510 TRAYKEKTPE

-2530 NRVIKSLKE
+2530 SRVVKSLKE
-2539 KYSNDIKREKRR
+2539 KYSNDIQREKRRQ